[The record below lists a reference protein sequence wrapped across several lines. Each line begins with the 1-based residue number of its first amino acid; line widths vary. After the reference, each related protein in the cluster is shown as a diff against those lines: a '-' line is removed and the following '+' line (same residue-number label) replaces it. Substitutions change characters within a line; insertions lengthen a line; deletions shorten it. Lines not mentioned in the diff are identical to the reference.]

1 MVKVVK
7 IWKGDLMMRSK
18 SLAKNKDLQ
27 RKVLCSLLAAGVMSV
42 CISGGDVWAAQS
54 NEKIDLSGSA
64 ASTAYADWDM
74 QIDSEGSFKGV
85 YTHNGANLDFTGTE
99 TNIIIN
105 NKNNAATAVANYGN
119 NGGVMNFD
127 AAKTSITLEHTGNV
141 GSASPRDMGVLVN
154 QGTVNFNG
162 DALIKLNTANT
173 ATMYGVN
180 VECNTNDAVPSI
192 VNFNKKAAI
201 DIVTGEAATGIFVSG
216 KPGSVLASGD
226 NLNIT
231 INAGGNINGVW
242 TRYGGTFSTGV
253 SNNLNI
259 NLQSDSQYST
269 VTGIKCFSQKEGQ
282 DNSHAGMIDIEGSAT
297 INVQSANKAY
307 GILNEYWQRPVD
319 TGKVKVA
326 GDLNITVVGKE
337 AYGVLSD
344 NKDCDTNILGNANIN
359 VTGTNSSYAIHAKEG
374 GQITVGS
381 AGKTVALKAETTAGD
396 SGKLAAAGV
405 YALEG
410 GQVTIAG
417 AKADIE
423 ADVTANGRAIG
434 VRVEGKDASITSA
447 VQLNADT
454 TNIAVNGTTTA
465 DSNNFNEAAWVKNGS
480 LTVNSKNLNV
490 TGSMSGFTLEGLN
503 VSTNGL
509 IELNTEKTVIDIA
522 DDYGVTGITA
532 HNGGT
537 FKVNKGDLII
547 TSTNTAAN
555 GVGKTNSIG
564 IQSDEIGSGEPQNSI
579 IIGPGVNKVDITVN
593 GAGSEGATPN
603 ASNGTAGIYAV
614 DGAIEI
620 ASGELNVRVNS
631 GANVSSDAS
640 GVYSNATGIKGL
652 NGTITVAG
660 STRTILDV
668 TDGYQEATG
677 VYAGSYGDK
686 KATVSILGDTAITA
700 TGKTGA
706 HALYAE
712 KGSEITIGS
721 KGKMVDLTVSSTN
734 GGKVYGLD
742 ATGGSD
748 ITVNGS
754 NLTIDV
760 GSYVENGTIN
770 DRIFAIDASTN
781 KGGKIILNSDEITI
795 VGEQKGHTVYCDG
808 VRANMSTI
816 EFNGNTTIDLKADL
830 KDGWSAIE
838 SKNKQNQF
846 AGINVQCDPG
856 NIFATAINFNG
867 SETDI
872 KVEGKATWFAA
883 VQGSGVPGSINF
895 TGKKVNITAV
905 NNKAVSEGD
914 STTVGIYAQYG
925 ATINSAAATDI
936 VTTVEANGDANGIY
950 NTNNFYYNGN
960 VKLKGNFM
968 GTVISNESS
977 AYGIYND
984 PLDADNTGGEVYIG
998 KGLKL
1003 DVTALKGEAVGIYGK
1018 GEHSKT
1024 TVLGDVTITTNGQ
1037 NDSYSL
1043 YAAAKANITLG
1054 SAGKTVALT
1063 GDVTAKDADSI
1074 ITLAGDTNI
1083 VSGTVTADAGGI
1095 VLGGGDKATY
1105 TVDKFVTKGAGE
1117 RASAAVS
1124 GTITVSGGTL
1134 NIDNLSDINKF
1145 DLADN
1150 SLIVTGKGVLKA
1162 ASDKVF
1168 EADTSGK
1175 KVIAGV
1181 DQKVL
1186 FNGGKLAISD
1196 TSYTLADSKVYS
1208 EALGKVDDSGVGA
1221 NTKTTI
1227 VMTGTLQD
1235 QPVDNKATVDDL
1247 APTGAVHT
1255 NVTGTVSTG
1264 TLNVGDGS
1272 SSVGTT
1278 GINNDLGVK
1287 DLDFSSTSGSGTV
1300 DAIVTISNDTGLTLV
1315 GDGSSELLKGT
1326 GNSNNNVTVG
1336 SDSGS
1341 AGTLTLGNA
1350 AAESSGGTL
1359 NAAVTLKA
1367 DSQMNVEAGS
1377 FTVGKIT
1384 ATEGTVAVNAGA
1396 NLTTT
1401 EDFTVGD
1408 AGSNKSGTI
1417 DAAGSITAGKVDLQ
1431 QGTVAVTGS
1440 LTANELSVGD
1450 SSNSKE
1456 GAVTAAG
1463 TVDVGTLKLNKGNIE
1478 VTGSLTAKTLTVGDN
1493 DAKIAVGAA
1502 DSAGTLTAEDVK
1514 LGGASLMLDPDWE
1527 DSSTIQTASKAGLKF
1542 NSSQIDGKLTVGQNS
1557 VLSLGTADTAKAEA
1571 AFTDTGLTWG
1581 KNDITAALYIDY
1593 EQTMDSTKGGIKVDG
1608 SLTHA
1613 SDNKNFAAANTAT
1626 FAAGSLLMVAGDAA
1640 LTTDGALKAGSTVN
1654 AQNNSNSNNDAA
1666 TLKVD
1671 SGAKLYIA
1679 DAQADK
1685 RYTIVSGFT
1694 NSGSAVT
1701 DGGWNGTN
1709 LLLNKLVKGSGSYS
1723 NGSFTV
1729 STQKVKAS
1737 EALPGVALPNIL
1749 DAMSSQTDSPYAG
1762 IKYLS
1767 NAISG
1772 LNSNAQTLAAV
1783 NSFAQGAENSGATRT
1798 GALAALDLGT
1808 AVQEHLSL
1816 AKAAAE
1822 QSGGFG
1828 KAAVDTA
1835 DNGGIWAQYIHNKD
1849 KVDNM
1854 GGVSYDGQYNGVII
1868 GGDFADRGKYSS
1880 GIAFSYGSGDSTGS
1894 ASKNEFDFWGLSY
1907 YGGIQNGDTNLIF
1920 DVGYSKTSS
1929 DVKGVI
1935 KAEPD
1940 TQVISMGIKGEKLIS
1955 NGHGTSYVPYAGLRY
1970 MNIDTDSYN
1979 GSIDGK
1985 TAAHYSTD
1993 KADLWLLPVGI
2004 SISHESVTASGWKV
2018 RPTADIAYVWTLGD
2032 KNIAMDITVPGV
2044 NATDRLGY
2052 DIMDSGFFVGKLG
2065 LEAEKGDW
2073 TYGLGYAC
2081 QKGSHAQNSKFML
2094 NVTYSF

>member
-1 MVKVVK
+1 MEKVTV
-7 IWKGDLMMRSK
+7 
-18 SLAKNKDLQ
+18 
-27 RKVLCSLLAAGVMSV
+27 
-42 CISGGDVWAAQS
+42 
-54 NEKIDLSGSA
+54 NERIIGIDNF
-64 ASTAYADWDM
+64 
-74 QIDSEGSFKGV
+74 SEGGEITVNSAETLIKAVQMGTTTYSDGV
-85 YTHNGANLDFTGTE
+85 RG
-99 TNIIIN
+99 
-105 NKNNAATAVANYGN
+105 NKST
-119 NGGVMNFD
+119 
-127 AAKTSITLEHTGNV
+127 T
-141 GSASPRDMGVLVN
+141 
-154 QGTVNFNG
+154 NFNG
-162 DALIKLNTANT
+162 
-173 ATMYGVN
+173 N
-180 VECNTNDAVPSI
+180 VTLD
-192 VNFNKKAAI
+192 
-201 DIVTGEAATGIFVSG
+201 
-216 KPGSVLASGD
+216 
-226 NLNIT
+226 
-231 INAGGNINGVW
+231 
-242 TRYGGTFSTGV
+242 
-253 SNNLNI
+253 
-259 NLQSDSQYST
+259 LQADL
-269 VTGIKCFSQKEGQ
+269 Q
-282 DNSHAGMIDIEGSAT
+282 DNG
-297 INVQSANKAY
+297 NQS
-307 GILNEYWQRPVD
+307 QF
-319 TGKVKVA
+319 
-326 GDLNITVVGKE
+326 
-337 AYGVLSD
+337 
-344 NKDCDTNILGNANIN
+344 
-359 VTGTNSSYAIHAKEG
+359 
-374 GQITVGS
+374 
-381 AGKTVALKAETTAGD
+381 
-396 SGKLAAAGV
+396 AGV
-405 YALEG
+405 Y
-410 GQVTIAG
+410 V
-417 AKADIE
+417 
-423 ADVTANGRAIG
+423 
-434 VRVEGKDASITSA
+434 
-447 VQLNADT
+447 
-454 TNIAVNGTTTA
+454 
-465 DSNNFNEAAWVKNGS
+465 
-480 LTVNSKNLNV
+480 
-490 TGSMSGFTLEGLN
+490 M
-503 VSTNGL
+503 
-509 IELNTEKTVIDIA
+509 
-522 DDYGVTGITA
+522 
-532 HNGGT
+532 
-537 FKVNKGDLII
+537 
-547 TSTNTAAN
+547 
-555 GVGKTNSIG
+555 
-564 IQSDEIGSGEPQNSI
+564 
-579 IIGPGVNKVDITVN
+579 
-593 GAGSEGATPN
+593 
-603 ASNGTAGIYAV
+603 
-614 DGAIEI
+614 
-620 ASGELNVRVNS
+620 
-631 GANVSSDAS
+631 
-640 GVYSNATGIKGL
+640 
-652 NGTITVAG
+652 
-660 STRTILDV
+660 
-668 TDGYQEATG
+668 
-677 VYAGSYGDK
+677 
-686 KATVSILGDTAITA
+686 
-700 TGKTGA
+700 
-706 HALYAE
+706 
-712 KGSEITIGS
+712 
-721 KGKMVDLTVSSTN
+721 
-734 GGKVYGLD
+734 
-742 ATGGSD
+742 
-748 ITVNGS
+748 
-754 NLTIDV
+754 
-760 GSYVENGTIN
+760 
-770 DRIFAIDASTN
+770 
-781 KGGKIILNSDEITI
+781 
-795 VGEQKGHTVYCDG
+795 
-808 VRANMSTI
+808 
-816 EFNGNTTIDLKADL
+816 
-830 KDGWSAIE
+830 
-838 SKNKQNQF
+838 
-846 AGINVQCDPG
+846 CDPG
-856 NIFATAINFNG
+856 DRFATAINFNG

-905 NNKAVSEGD
+905 NNKAVREGD

-936 VTTVEANGDANGIY
+936 VTTVEANGYANGIY
-950 NTNNFYYNGN
+950 NTNNFGYNGN

-984 PLDADNTGGEVYIG
+984 PPAADNTGGEVYIG

-1003 DVTALKGEAVGIYGK
+1003 DVTALKGEAVGIYGE

-1074 ITLAGDTNI
+1074 ITLAGDSN
-1083 VSGTVTADAGGI
+1083 VVKGTVTADAGGI
-1095 VLGGGDKATY
+1095 VLGGSDKATY
-1105 TVDKFVTKGAGE
+1105 TADKFVTKGAGE
-1117 RASAAVS
+1117 KTSNAKS

-1175 KVIAGV
+1175 KVIADV

-1272 SSVGTT
+1272 SSGGTT

-1300 DAIVTISNDTGLTLV
+1300 DASVTISNDTGLTLV

-1326 GNSNNNVTVG
+1326 GSNNTVTVG
-1336 SDSGS
+1336 STSDSGS

-1359 NAAVTLKA
+1359 NANVTLQS
-1367 DSQMNVEAGS
+1367 DSQMTVEAGS
-1377 FTVGKIT
+1377 FTVDKIT

-1396 NLTTT
+1396 NLTTMQ
-1401 EDFTVGD
+1401 DFTVGD
-1408 AGSNKSGTI
+1408 AINNKTGTI

-1440 LTANELSVGD
+1440 LTANELSVGT
-1450 SSNSKE
+1450 SNKE
-1456 GAVTAAG
+1456 GTVNAAG
-1463 TVDVGTLKLNKGNIE
+1463 TVDVGILNLNKGNVE
-1478 VTGSLTAKTLTVGDN
+1478 VTGSLTAETLTVGDS

-1514 LGGASLMLDPDWE
+1514 LGGASLMLDPAWE
-1527 DSSTIQTASKAGLKF
+1527 DGSTIQTASKAGLKF
-1542 NSSQIDGKLTVGQNS
+1542 NGSQIDGKLTVGQNS

-1581 KNDITAALYIDY
+1581 QNDITAALYIDY

-1613 SDNKNFAAANTAT
+1613 SDSKDLAAANTAT

-1640 LTTDGALKAGSTVN
+1640 LTMDGALKAGDTATITIRNGS
-1654 AQNNSNSNNDAA
+1654 AA

-1685 RYTIVSGFT
+1685 QYTIVSGFT

-1723 NGSFTV
+1723 SGSFTV
-1729 STQKVKAS
+1729 STQKVKAN

-1940 TQVISMGIKGEKLIS
+1940 TQVISMGIKGEKVIS

-2004 SISHESVTASGWKV
+2004 SISHESVTAGGWKV

-2032 KNIAMDITVPGV
+2032 KNTAMDITVPGV

>member
-42 CISGGDVWAAQS
+42 CISGGDVWASGTIKDQDMIITS
-54 NEKIDLSGSA
+54 NMDIVADDGEFEGVTNRYA
-64 ASTAYADWDM
+64 AIGYTQDSTM
-74 QIDSEGSFKGV
+74 TV
-85 YTHNGANLDFTGTE
+85 
-99 TNIIIN
+99 
-105 NKNNAATAVANYGN
+105 TAKP
-119 NGGVMNFD
+119 GVMVD
-127 AAKTSITLEHTGNV
+127 SV
-141 GSASPRDMGVLVN
+141 V
-154 QGTVNFNG
+154 
-162 DALIKLNTANT
+162 T
-173 ATMYGVN
+173 AT
-180 VECNTNDAVPSI
+180 
-192 VNFNKKAAI
+192 
-201 DIVTGEAATGIFVSG
+201 
-216 KPGSVLASGD
+216 
-226 NLNIT
+226 
-231 INAGGNINGVW
+231 
-242 TRYGGTFSTGV
+242 
-253 SNNLNI
+253 
-259 NLQSDSQYST
+259 
-269 VTGIKCFSQKEGQ
+269 
-282 DNSHAGMIDIEGSAT
+282 
-297 INVQSANKAY
+297 
-307 GILNEYWQRPVD
+307 
-319 TGKVKVA
+319 
-326 GDLNITVVGKE
+326 
-337 AYGVLSD
+337 
-344 NKDCDTNILGNANIN
+344 
-359 VTGTNSSYAIHAKEG
+359 
-374 GQITVGS
+374 
-381 AGKTVALKAETTAGD
+381 
-396 SGKLAAAGV
+396 
-405 YALEG
+405 
-410 GQVTIAG
+410 
-417 AKADIE
+417 
-423 ADVTANGRAIG
+423 NGRAMGIVNVGNG
-434 VRVEGKDASITSA
+434 VLNVNGNYSFA
-447 VQLNADT
+447 LNADT
-454 TNIAVNGTTTA
+454 VRGIRNNGYNDLNLNGDFIIKAVSKGKNSNNDVVVGVEAFNGTNITVNGDKLNIDITTDNARIIGVQNFNNNGETITFNSNDTSIKAVQIGTGSVCQGVLAYQSTTNFNGNVVIDLKADQVTYQVHGIDIQCDPGNSYETVVNFNNQKTDIKVEGGAGSTVAAIRASGVPGTVNLNGKVTNLTATNIADGFSAAVISQYGAHVKSGA
-465 DSNNFNEAAWVKNGS
+465 DSDVNAS
-480 LTVNSKNLNV
+480 VNSKNGDAVAVYISEYAGYNGNVELKGSLTANVVSENGAACGILGELSDEVKAETDGNIYIGKNLN
-490 TGSMSGFTLEGLN
+490 L
-503 VSTNGL
+503 
-509 IELNTEKTVIDIA
+509 
-522 DDYGVTGITA
+522 GV
-532 HNGGT
+532 
-537 FKVNKGDLII
+537 
-547 TSTNTAAN
+547 
-555 GVGKTNSIG
+555 NSSNSEAIG
-564 IQSDEIGSGEPQNSI
+564 IG
-579 IIGPGVNKVDITVN
+579 
-593 GAGSEGATPN
+593 
-603 ASNGTAGIYAV
+603 
-614 DGAIEI
+614 
-620 ASGELNVRVNS
+620 ASGKYNK
-631 GANVSSDAS
+631 
-640 GVYSNATGIKGL
+640 T
-652 NGTITVAG
+652 
-660 STRTILDV
+660 
-668 TDGYQEATG
+668 
-677 VYAGSYGDK
+677 
-686 KATVSILGDTAITA
+686 SILGDTAITA

-1074 ITLAGDTNI
+1074 ITLAGDSN
-1083 VSGTVTADAGGI
+1083 VVKGTVTADVGGI

-1105 TVDKFVTKGAGE
+1105 TVDKFVTKGAVE
-1117 RASAAVS
+1117 KASNAKS

-1145 DLADN
+1145 DLADD
-1150 SLIVTGKGVLKA
+1150 SLVVTGKGVLKA

-1196 TSYTLADSKVYS
+1196 ASYTLNDSADYSKALKAADSNK
-1208 EALGKVDDSGVGA
+1208 A
-1221 NTKTTI
+1221 KTTI

-1264 TLNVGDGS
+1264 TLNVGGS
-1272 SSVGTT
+1272 SSEGAT
-1278 GINNDLGVK
+1278 GVNNDLGVK
-1287 DLDFSSTSGSGTV
+1287 DLDFSSNSGTV
-1300 DAIVTISNDTGLTLV
+1300 DASVTISNDTGLTLV

-1326 GNSNNNVTVG
+1326 GSNNTVTVG
-1336 SDSGS
+1336 STSDSGS

-1359 NAAVTLKA
+1359 NANVTLQS
-1367 DSQMNVEAGS
+1367 DSQMNVEAGR
-1377 FTVGKIT
+1377 FTVDKIT

-1401 EDFTVGD
+1401 QDFTVGD
-1408 AGSNKSGTI
+1408 AINNKTGTI

-1440 LTANELSVGD
+1440 LTANELSVGT
-1450 SSNSKE
+1450 SNKE
-1456 GAVTAAG
+1456 GTVTAAG
-1463 TVDVGTLKLNKGNIE
+1463 TVDVGTLNLNKGNVE
-1478 VTGSLTAKTLTVGDN
+1478 VTGSLTAKTLTVGDSA
-1493 DAKIAVGAA
+1493 AKIAVGAA

-1514 LGGASLMLDPDWE
+1514 LGGASLMLDPAWE
-1527 DSSTIQTASKAGLKF
+1527 DGSTIQTASKAGLKF
-1542 NSSQIDGKLTVGQNS
+1542 NGSQIDGKLTVGQNS

-1581 KNDITAALYIDY
+1581 QNDITAALYIDY

-1608 SLTHA
+1608 SLTHV
-1613 SDNKNFAAANTAT
+1613 SDSKDLAAANTAT

-1640 LTTDGALKAGSTVN
+1640 LTMDGALKAGGT
-1654 AQNNSNSNNDAA
+1654 A
-1666 TLKVD
+1666 T
-1671 SGAKLYIA
+1671 I
-1679 DAQADK
+1679 
-1685 RYTIVSGFT
+1685 TI
-1694 NSGSAVT
+1694 
-1701 DGGWNGTN
+1701 
-1709 LLLNKLVKGSGSYS
+1709 S
-1723 NGSFTV
+1723 NGSC
-1729 STQKVKAS
+1729 
-1737 EALPGVALPNIL
+1737 
-1749 DAMSSQTDSPYAG
+1749 
-1762 IKYLS
+1762 
-1767 NAISG
+1767 
-1772 LNSNAQTLAAV
+1772 
-1783 NSFAQGAENSGATRT
+1783 
-1798 GALAALDLGT
+1798 
-1808 AVQEHLSL
+1808 
-1816 AKAAAE
+1816 
-1822 QSGGFG
+1822 
-1828 KAAVDTA
+1828 
-1835 DNGGIWAQYIHNKD
+1835 
-1849 KVDNM
+1849 
-1854 GGVSYDGQYNGVII
+1854 
-1868 GGDFADRGKYSS
+1868 DFKS
-1880 GIAFSYGSGDSTGS
+1880 
-1894 ASKNEFDFWGLSY
+1894 
-1907 YGGIQNGDTNLIF
+1907 
-1920 DVGYSKTSS
+1920 
-1929 DVKGVI
+1929 
-1935 KAEPD
+1935 
-1940 TQVISMGIKGEKLIS
+1940 
-1955 NGHGTSYVPYAGLRY
+1955 
-1970 MNIDTDSYN
+1970 
-1979 GSIDGK
+1979 
-1985 TAAHYSTD
+1985 
-1993 KADLWLLPVGI
+1993 
-2004 SISHESVTASGWKV
+2004 
-2018 RPTADIAYVWTLGD
+2018 
-2032 KNIAMDITVPGV
+2032 
-2044 NATDRLGY
+2044 
-2052 DIMDSGFFVGKLG
+2052 
-2065 LEAEKGDW
+2065 
-2073 TYGLGYAC
+2073 
-2081 QKGSHAQNSKFML
+2081 
-2094 NVTYSF
+2094 

>member
-1 MVKVVK
+1 MNIVVKVVK

-18 SLAKNKDLQ
+18 SLVKNKDLQ

-42 CISGGDVWAAQS
+42 CISGGDVWAS
-54 NEKIDLSGSA
+54 NSLINVGNKEYSADTIIVADENLASDNSAVVGIANDVSNSKSGITMKNGTKLTVNSV
-64 ASTAYADWDM
+64 ASSGRAYA
-74 QIDSEGSFKGV
+74 V
-85 YTHNGANLDFTGTE
+85 AVNNGAGFGFVGKGEFT
-99 TNIIIN
+99 
-105 NKNNAATAVANYGN
+105 ATGSDQAQARTIRN
-119 NGGVMNFD
+119 NGGGAISFD
-127 AAKTSITLEHTGNV
+127 GDITVNTNAGKLFSVAVEAWDSSDQIAVVEFKGDRTIINATGDKVQVNAIQVVSNNDTGSLIDFCADKTVITNTSTVAGGSNWANVAIVEGEKAVLRFSGKDVRLNSNNTGYTAQVISLNSNGNV
-141 GSASPRDMGVLVN
+141 VFNADNSILTAKSDFGANGIGGDGII
-154 QGTVNFNG
+154 TFNG
-162 DALIKLNTANT
+162 KNA
-173 ATMYGVN
+173 
-180 VECNTNDAVPSI
+180 
-192 VNFNKKAAI
+192 
-201 DIVTGEAATGIFVSG
+201 
-216 KPGSVLASGD
+216 
-226 NLNIT
+226 T
-231 INAGGNINGVW
+231 INAIVTDGVGTTNSIGLLSSKAIDVTTNVDKLAINVYGSGVW
-242 TRYGGTFSTGV
+242 NGNPGYANGTAGIYANADVDIAAKNLAVNVVAGQAVDGV
-253 SNNLNI
+253 NTY
-259 NLQSDSQYST
+259 DEET
-269 VTGIKCFSQKEGQ
+269 AKAQ
-282 DNSHAGMIDIEGSAT
+282 DNYSD
-297 INVQSANKAY
+297 AY
-307 GILNEYWQRPVD
+307 GIRMMSGNLNASQD
-319 TGKVKVA
+319 T
-326 GDLNITVVGKE
+326 DTNIVVYEGYKGAIGVSAE
-337 AYGVLSD
+337 AENAIV
-344 NKDCDTNILGNANIN
+344 NILGNTTITA
-359 VTGTNSSYAIHAKEG
+359 TGKTASNALLAEDG

-381 AGKTVALKAETTAGD
+381 EGKTVDLTGEVKVDGGSVSNHGNVTINGQLLVKADGASSEYTSTGESLRINAGSDSAVQIENSSLQNVSNVLDFNAKNTELSSSGSNYISAVNILNNNQPDVTASNTVNFSGDTTKITATATDGKAQGVRIGESNFG
-396 SGKLAAAGV
+396 SGKLTTDINFGATNTSINVKGNVVAGDYYDQV
-405 YALEG
+405 AGIWEG
-410 GQVTIAG
+410 EGSYKG
-417 AKADIE
+417 
-423 ADVTANGRAIG
+423 DVA
-434 VRVEGKDASITSA
+434 
-447 VQLNADT
+447 
-454 TNIAVNGTTTA
+454 TNIAFNGKANIDVYSQGGNAYGIFVEHGSEIGTTIIDFNDNTVINA
-465 DSNNFNEAAWVKNGS
+465 QNANGSGEAVYISGDGVAVNFNKAQK
-480 LTVNSKNLNV
+480 K
-490 TGSMSGFTLEGLN
+490 
-503 VSTNGL
+503 
-509 IELNTEKTVIDIA
+509 
-522 DDYGVTGITA
+522 GVTVDII
-532 HNGGT
+532 
-537 FKVNKGDLII
+537 GDI
-547 TSTNTAAN
+547 TAAN
-555 GVGKTNSIG
+555 
-564 IQSDEIGSGEPQNSI
+564 
-579 IIGPGVNKVDITVN
+579 
-593 GAGSEGATPN
+593 N
-603 ASNGTAGIYAV
+603 A
-614 DGAIEI
+614 
-620 ASGELNVRVNS
+620 
-631 GANVSSDAS
+631 
-640 GVYSNATGIKGL
+640 K
-652 NGTITVAG
+652 
-660 STRTILDV
+660 
-668 TDGYQEATG
+668 
-677 VYAGSYGDK
+677 
-686 KATVSILGDTAITA
+686 
-700 TGKTGA
+700 
-706 HALYAE
+706 
-712 KGSEITIGS
+712 
-721 KGKMVDLTVSSTN
+721 
-734 GGKVYGLD
+734 
-742 ATGGSD
+742 
-748 ITVNGS
+748 
-754 NLTIDV
+754 
-760 GSYVENGTIN
+760 
-770 DRIFAIDASTN
+770 
-781 KGGKIILNSDEITI
+781 
-795 VGEQKGHTVYCDG
+795 
-808 VRANMSTI
+808 
-816 EFNGNTTIDLKADL
+816 
-830 KDGWSAIE
+830 
-838 SKNKQNQF
+838 
-846 AGINVQCDPG
+846 
-856 NIFATAINFNG
+856 
-867 SETDI
+867 
-872 KVEGKATWFAA
+872 
-883 VQGSGVPGSINF
+883 
-895 TGKKVNITAV
+895 
-905 NNKAVSEGD
+905 
-914 STTVGIYAQYG
+914 
-925 ATINSAAATDI
+925 
-936 VTTVEANGDANGIY
+936 
-950 NTNNFYYNGN
+950 
-960 VKLKGNFM
+960 
-968 GTVISNESS
+968 
-977 AYGIYND
+977 
-984 PLDADNTGGEVYIG
+984 
-998 KGLKL
+998 
-1003 DVTALKGEAVGIYGK
+1003 
-1018 GEHSKT
+1018 
-1024 TVLGDVTITTNGQ
+1024 
-1037 NDSYSL
+1037 
-1043 YAAAKANITLG
+1043 
-1054 SAGKTVALT
+1054 
-1063 GDVTAKDADSI
+1063 
-1074 ITLAGDTNI
+1074 ITLAGDSN
-1083 VSGTVTADAGGI
+1083 VVKGTVTADAGGI
-1095 VLGGGDKATY
+1095 VLAGSDKATY
-1105 TVDKFVTKGAGE
+1105 IVNKFVTKD
-1117 RASAAVS
+1117 SVS
-1124 GTITVSGGTL
+1124 RFTTVTRGTITVSGGTL

-1264 TLNVGDGS
+1264 TLNVGDGIS
-1272 SSVGTT
+1272 SEGAT
-1278 GINNDLGVK
+1278 GVNNDLGVK
-1287 DLDFSSTSGSGTV
+1287 DLDFSSTSGTV
-1300 DAIVTISNDTGLTLV
+1300 DASVTISNDTGLTLV

-1326 GNSNNNVTVG
+1326 GSNNTVTVG
-1336 SDSGS
+1336 STSDS

-1359 NAAVTLKA
+1359 NANVTLQS
-1367 DSQMNVEAGS
+1367 DSQMNVEAGR
-1377 FTVGKIT
+1377 FTVDKIT

-1401 EDFTVGD
+1401 QDFTVGD
-1408 AGSNKSGTI
+1408 AINNKTGTI

-1440 LTANELSVGD
+1440 LTANELSVGT
-1450 SSNSKE
+1450 SNKE
-1456 GAVTAAG
+1456 GTVTAAG
-1463 TVDVGTLKLNKGNIE
+1463 TVDVGTLNLKKGNVE
-1478 VTGSLTAKTLTVGDN
+1478 VTGSLTAETLTVWDS
-1493 DAKIAVGAA
+1493 DAKIAVGSA

-1514 LGGASLMLDPDWE
+1514 LGGASLMLDPAWE
-1527 DSSTIQTASKAGLKF
+1527 DGSTIQTASKAGLKF
-1542 NSSQIDGKLTVGQNS
+1542 NGSQIDGKLTVGQNS

-1608 SLTHA
+1608 SLTHV
-1613 SDNKNFAAANTAT
+1613 SDSKDLAAANTAT

-1640 LTTDGALKAGSTVN
+1640 LTMDGALKAGGT
-1654 AQNNSNSNNDAA
+1654 ATITISNGSAA

-1685 RYTIVSGFT
+1685 QYTIVSGFT
-1694 NSGSAVT
+1694 NSGSDVT

-1709 LLLNKLVKGSGSYS
+1709 LLLNKLIKGSGSYS

-1940 TQVISMGIKGEKLIS
+1940 TQVISMGIKGEKVIS

-1985 TAAHYSTD
+1985 TAVHYSTD

-2004 SISHESVTASGWKV
+2004 SISHESVTAGGWKV

-2032 KNIAMDITVPGV
+2032 KNTAMDITVPGV

>member
-1 MVKVVK
+1 MAKVVK

-18 SLAKNKDLQ
+18 RLAKNKDLQ
-27 RKVLCSLLAAGVMSV
+27 KKVLCSLLAVGVMSV
-42 CISGGDVWAAQS
+42 CISGGDVWAAGTIKDQDMVITS
-54 NEKIDLSGSA
+54 NMNIVADDGGFEGATNRYAAIGHTQDATMTVTAKPGVIVNSVVTATNGRAMGIVNTGNGVLNVNGNYGFALQADTVRGIRNNGYNDLNLNGDFIIKA
-64 ASTAYADWDM
+64 V
-74 QIDSEGSFKGV
+74 SEGKDSNNDVVVGAEAFNGTNITVNGDKLNIDITTDNARIIGV
-85 YTHNGANLDFTGTE
+85 QNFNNNGKTIVFNSNDISIKAVQTGT
-99 TNIIIN
+99 
-105 NKNNAATAVANYGN
+105 
-119 NGGVMNFD
+119 
-127 AAKTSITLEHTGNV
+127 
-141 GSASPRDMGVLVN
+141 GSFCQGVLGY
-154 QGTVNFNG
+154 QSTTNFNG
-162 DALIKLNTANT
+162 DIVIDLKADKVTSQVHGVDIQCDPGNTYET
-173 ATMYGVN
+173 A
-180 VECNTNDAVPSI
+180 
-192 VNFNKKAAI
+192 VNFNNQQTDIKVEGGAGATVAAI
-201 DIVTGEAATGIFVSG
+201 R
-216 KPGSVLASGD
+216 ASGVPGTV
-226 NLNIT
+226 NLNGKVT
-231 INAGGNINGVW
+231 NLTAANINGGMAAAIISQ
-242 TRYGGTFSTGV
+242 YGAHVNSGSET
-253 SNNLNI
+253 NI
-259 NLQSDSQYST
+259 NAAVNAKDDAVAVYVGEYAGYNGNVELQGNFTADVISEN
-269 VTGIKCFSQKEGQ
+269 G
-282 DNSHAGMIDIEGSAT
+282 N
-297 INVQSANKAY
+297 AY
-307 GILNEYWQRPVD
+307 GILGE
-319 TGKVKVA
+319 
-326 GDLNITVVGKE
+326 
-337 AYGVLSD
+337 LSD
-344 NKDCDTNILGNANIN
+344 DAKSEDDGKIYIGKDLELDVTAANGDAVGIGVSGKYNKTIILGNSTIN
-359 VTGTNSSYAIHAKEG
+359 ATGKTASYAIIAEDG

-381 AGKTVALKAETTAGD
+381 AGKNVNLTGD
-396 SGKLAAAGV
+396 V
-405 YALEG
+405 
-410 GQVTIAG
+410 
-417 AKADIE
+417 
-423 ADVTANGRAIG
+423 
-434 VRVEGKDASITSA
+434 
-447 VQLNADT
+447 
-454 TNIAVNGTTTA
+454 
-465 DSNNFNEAAWVKNGS
+465 
-480 LTVNSKNLNV
+480 
-490 TGSMSGFTLEGLN
+490 
-503 VSTNGL
+503 
-509 IELNTEKTVIDIA
+509 
-522 DDYGVTGITA
+522 
-532 HNGGT
+532 
-537 FKVNKGDLII
+537 
-547 TSTNTAAN
+547 
-555 GVGKTNSIG
+555 
-564 IQSDEIGSGEPQNSI
+564 
-579 IIGPGVNKVDITVN
+579 KVD
-593 GAGSEGATPN
+593 
-603 ASNGTAGIYAV
+603 
-614 DGAIEI
+614 
-620 ASGELNVRVNS
+620 
-631 GANVSSDAS
+631 
-640 GVYSNATGIKGL
+640 
-652 NGTITVAG
+652 
-660 STRTILDV
+660 
-668 TDGYQEATG
+668 
-677 VYAGSYGDK
+677 
-686 KATVSILGDTAITA
+686 
-700 TGKTGA
+700 
-706 HALYAE
+706 
-712 KGSEITIGS
+712 
-721 KGKMVDLTVSSTN
+721 
-734 GGKVYGLD
+734 
-742 ATGGSD
+742 GGS
-748 ITVNGS
+748 V
-754 NLTIDV
+754 
-760 GSYVENGTIN
+760 IN
-770 DRIFAIDASTN
+770 
-781 KGGKIILNSDEITI
+781 
-795 VGEQKGHTVYCDG
+795 H
-808 VRANMSTI
+808 
-816 EFNGNTTIDLKADL
+816 
-830 KDGWSAIE
+830 
-838 SKNKQNQF
+838 
-846 AGINVQCDPG
+846 
-856 NIFATAINFNG
+856 
-867 SETDI
+867 
-872 KVEGKATWFAA
+872 
-883 VQGSGVPGSINF
+883 
-895 TGKKVNITAV
+895 
-905 NNKAVSEGD
+905 
-914 STTVGIYAQYG
+914 
-925 ATINSAAATDI
+925 
-936 VTTVEANGDANGIY
+936 
-950 NTNNFYYNGN
+950 
-960 VKLKGNFM
+960 
-968 GTVISNESS
+968 
-977 AYGIYND
+977 
-984 PLDADNTGGEVYIG
+984 
-998 KGLKL
+998 
-1003 DVTALKGEAVGIYGK
+1003 
-1018 GEHSKT
+1018 
-1024 TVLGDVTITTNGQ
+1024 GDVTINGQ
-1037 NDSYSL
+1037 LLVKAAGASSEYTSIGESLRINAGSDSAVQIENSSQKNVSNVLNFNSKNTELSSSGSSYISAVNIL
-1043 YAAAKANITLG
+1043 NNNQPDVTASNTVNFRGDTTKITATATDGKAQGVRIGESNFGSGKLTTDINFGATNTSINVKGNVVAGDYYDQVDGIWEGEGSYKGDVATNIAFNGKANIDVYSQGGNAYGIFVEHG
-1054 SAGKTVALT
+1054 SEIGTTIIDFNDNTVINAQNANGSGEAVYIS
-1063 GDVTAKDADSI
+1063 GDGVAVNFNKAQKKGVTVDIIGDITAANNAK
-1074 ITLAGDTNI
+1074 ITLAGDSN
-1083 VSGTVTADAGGI
+1083 VVKGTVTADAGGI
-1095 VLGGGDKATY
+1095 VLAGSDKATY
-1105 TVDKFVTKGAGE
+1105 IVNKFVTKD
-1117 RASAAVS
+1117 SVS
-1124 GTITVSGGTL
+1124 RFTTVTRGTITVSGGTL

-1272 SSVGTT
+1272 SSEGAT
-1278 GINNDLGVK
+1278 GVNNDLGVK
-1287 DLDFSSTSGSGTV
+1287 DLDFSSNSGTV
-1300 DAIVTISNDTGLTLV
+1300 DASVTISNDTGLTLV

-1326 GNSNNNVTVG
+1326 GSNNTVTVG
-1336 SDSGS
+1336 STSDSGS

-1359 NAAVTLKA
+1359 NANVTLQS

-1377 FTVGKIT
+1377 FTVDKIT

-1401 EDFTVGD
+1401 QDFTVGD
-1408 AGSNKSGTI
+1408 AINNKTGTI

-1440 LTANELSVGD
+1440 LTANELSVGT
-1450 SSNSKE
+1450 SNKE
-1456 GAVTAAG
+1456 GTVTAAG
-1463 TVDVGTLKLNKGNIE
+1463 TVDVGTLNLNKGNVE
-1478 VTGSLTAKTLTVGDN
+1478 VTGSLTAKTLTVGDS

-1502 DSAGTLTAEDVK
+1502 DRAGTLTAEDVK

-1527 DSSTIQTASKAGLKF
+1527 DGSTIQTASKAGLKF
-1542 NSSQIDGKLTVGQNS
+1542 NGSQIDGKLTVGQNS

-1581 KNDITAALYIDY
+1581 QNDITAALYIDY

-1613 SDNKNFAAANTAT
+1613 SDSKDLVAANTAT

-1640 LTTDGALKAGSTVN
+1640 LTIDGALKAGGTATN
-1654 AQNNSNSNNDAA
+1654 TISNGSAA

-1685 RYTIVSGFT
+1685 QYTIVSGFT
-1694 NSGSAVT
+1694 NSGSAVI

-1729 STQKVKAS
+1729 STQKVKAN

-1808 AVQEHLSL
+1808 AAQEHLSL

-1835 DNGGIWAQYIHNKD
+1835 DNGSIWAQYIHNKD

-1854 GGVSYDGQYNGVII
+1854 GGVSYDGQYNGIVV

-1940 TQVISMGIKGEKLIS
+1940 TQVISMGVKGEKVIS

-2004 SISHESVTASGWKV
+2004 SISHESVTAGGWKV

-2032 KNIAMDITVPGV
+2032 KNTAMDITVPGV

>member
-1 MVKVVK
+1 MDKVVK

-18 SLAKNKDLQ
+18 RLAKNKDLQ
-27 RKVLCSLLAAGVMSV
+27 KKVLCSLLAVGVMSV
-42 CISGGDVWAAQS
+42 CISGGDVWAAGTIKDQDMVITS
-54 NEKIDLSGSA
+54 NMDIVADDGGFEGATNRYAAIGHTQDATMTVTAKPGVIVNSVVTATNGRAMGIVNTGNGVLNVNGNYGFALQADTVRGIRNNGYNDLNLNGDFIIKA
-64 ASTAYADWDM
+64 V
-74 QIDSEGSFKGV
+74 SEGKDSNNDVVVGAEAFNGTNITVNGDKLNIDITTDNARIIGV
-85 YTHNGANLDFTGTE
+85 QNFNNNGKTIVFNSNDISIKAVQTGT
-99 TNIIIN
+99 
-105 NKNNAATAVANYGN
+105 
-119 NGGVMNFD
+119 
-127 AAKTSITLEHTGNV
+127 
-141 GSASPRDMGVLVN
+141 GSFCQGVLGY
-154 QGTVNFNG
+154 QSTTNFNG
-162 DALIKLNTANT
+162 DIVIDLKADKVTSQVHGVDIQCDPGNTYET
-173 ATMYGVN
+173 A
-180 VECNTNDAVPSI
+180 
-192 VNFNKKAAI
+192 VNFNNQQTDIKVEGGAGATVAAI
-201 DIVTGEAATGIFVSG
+201 R
-216 KPGSVLASGD
+216 ASGVPGTV
-226 NLNIT
+226 NLNGKVT
-231 INAGGNINGVW
+231 NLTAANINGGMAAAIISQ
-242 TRYGGTFSTGV
+242 YGAHVNSGSET
-253 SNNLNI
+253 NI
-259 NLQSDSQYST
+259 NAAVNAKDDAVAVYVGEYAGYNGNVELQGNFTADVISEN
-269 VTGIKCFSQKEGQ
+269 G
-282 DNSHAGMIDIEGSAT
+282 N
-297 INVQSANKAY
+297 AY
-307 GILNEYWQRPVD
+307 GILGE
-319 TGKVKVA
+319 
-326 GDLNITVVGKE
+326 
-337 AYGVLSD
+337 LSD
-344 NKDCDTNILGNANIN
+344 DAKSEDDGKIYIGKDLELDVTAANGDAVGIGVSGKYNKTIILGNSTIN
-359 VTGTNSSYAIHAKEG
+359 ATGKTASYAIIAEDG

-381 AGKTVALKAETTAGD
+381 EGKTVDLTGEVKVDGGSVSNHGNVTINGQLLVKADGASSEYTSTGERLRINAGSDSAVQIENSSLQNVSNVLDFNANNTELSSSGSNYISAVNILNNNQPDVTASNTVNFSGDTTKIKATATDGKAQGVRIGESNFG
-396 SGKLAAAGV
+396 SGKLTTDINFGATNTSINVKGNVVAGDYYDQV
-405 YALEG
+405 AGIWEG
-410 GQVTIAG
+410 EGSYKG
-417 AKADIE
+417 
-423 ADVTANGRAIG
+423 DVA
-434 VRVEGKDASITSA
+434 
-447 VQLNADT
+447 
-454 TNIAVNGTTTA
+454 TNIAFNGKANIDVYSQGGNAYGIFVEHGSEIGTTIIDFNDNTVINA
-465 DSNNFNEAAWVKNGS
+465 QNANGSGEAVYISGDGVAVNFNKAQK
-480 LTVNSKNLNV
+480 K
-490 TGSMSGFTLEGLN
+490 
-503 VSTNGL
+503 
-509 IELNTEKTVIDIA
+509 
-522 DDYGVTGITA
+522 GVTVDII
-532 HNGGT
+532 
-537 FKVNKGDLII
+537 GDI
-547 TSTNTAAN
+547 TAAN
-555 GVGKTNSIG
+555 
-564 IQSDEIGSGEPQNSI
+564 
-579 IIGPGVNKVDITVN
+579 
-593 GAGSEGATPN
+593 N
-603 ASNGTAGIYAV
+603 A
-614 DGAIEI
+614 
-620 ASGELNVRVNS
+620 
-631 GANVSSDAS
+631 
-640 GVYSNATGIKGL
+640 K
-652 NGTITVAG
+652 
-660 STRTILDV
+660 
-668 TDGYQEATG
+668 
-677 VYAGSYGDK
+677 
-686 KATVSILGDTAITA
+686 
-700 TGKTGA
+700 
-706 HALYAE
+706 
-712 KGSEITIGS
+712 
-721 KGKMVDLTVSSTN
+721 
-734 GGKVYGLD
+734 
-742 ATGGSD
+742 
-748 ITVNGS
+748 
-754 NLTIDV
+754 
-760 GSYVENGTIN
+760 
-770 DRIFAIDASTN
+770 
-781 KGGKIILNSDEITI
+781 
-795 VGEQKGHTVYCDG
+795 
-808 VRANMSTI
+808 
-816 EFNGNTTIDLKADL
+816 
-830 KDGWSAIE
+830 
-838 SKNKQNQF
+838 
-846 AGINVQCDPG
+846 
-856 NIFATAINFNG
+856 
-867 SETDI
+867 
-872 KVEGKATWFAA
+872 
-883 VQGSGVPGSINF
+883 
-895 TGKKVNITAV
+895 
-905 NNKAVSEGD
+905 
-914 STTVGIYAQYG
+914 
-925 ATINSAAATDI
+925 
-936 VTTVEANGDANGIY
+936 
-950 NTNNFYYNGN
+950 
-960 VKLKGNFM
+960 
-968 GTVISNESS
+968 
-977 AYGIYND
+977 
-984 PLDADNTGGEVYIG
+984 
-998 KGLKL
+998 
-1003 DVTALKGEAVGIYGK
+1003 
-1018 GEHSKT
+1018 
-1024 TVLGDVTITTNGQ
+1024 
-1037 NDSYSL
+1037 
-1043 YAAAKANITLG
+1043 
-1054 SAGKTVALT
+1054 
-1063 GDVTAKDADSI
+1063 
-1074 ITLAGDTNI
+1074 ITLAGDSN
-1083 VSGTVTADAGGI
+1083 VVKGTVTADAGGI
-1095 VLGGGDKATY
+1095 VLAGSDKATY
-1105 TVDKFVTKGAGE
+1105 IVNKFVTKD
-1117 RASAAVS
+1117 SVS
-1124 GTITVSGGTL
+1124 RFTTVTRGTITVSGGTL

-1272 SSVGTT
+1272 SSEGAT
-1278 GINNDLGVK
+1278 GVNNDLGVK
-1287 DLDFSSTSGSGTV
+1287 DLDFSSNSGTV
-1300 DAIVTISNDTGLTLV
+1300 DASVTISNDTGLTLV

-1326 GNSNNNVTVG
+1326 GSNNTVTVG
-1336 SDSGS
+1336 STSDSGS

-1359 NAAVTLKA
+1359 NANVTLQS

-1377 FTVGKIT
+1377 FTVDKIT

-1401 EDFTVGD
+1401 QDFTVGD
-1408 AGSNKSGTI
+1408 AINNKTGTI

-1440 LTANELSVGD
+1440 LTANELSVGT
-1450 SSNSKE
+1450 SNKE
-1456 GAVTAAG
+1456 GTVTAAG
-1463 TVDVGTLKLNKGNIE
+1463 TVDVGTLNLNKGNVE
-1478 VTGSLTAKTLTVGDN
+1478 VTGSLTAKTLTVGDS

-1502 DSAGTLTAEDVK
+1502 DRAGTLTAEDVK

-1527 DSSTIQTASKAGLKF
+1527 DGSTIQTASKAGLKF
-1542 NSSQIDGKLTVGQNS
+1542 NGSQIDGKLTVGQNS

-1581 KNDITAALYIDY
+1581 QNDITAALYIDY

-1613 SDNKNFAAANTAT
+1613 SDSKDLAAANTAT

-1640 LTTDGALKAGSTVN
+1640 LTIDGALKAGGTATN
-1654 AQNNSNSNNDAA
+1654 TISNGSAA

-1685 RYTIVSGFT
+1685 QYTIVSGFT
-1694 NSGSAVT
+1694 NSGSAVI

-1729 STQKVKAS
+1729 STQKVKAN

-1808 AVQEHLSL
+1808 AAQEHLSL

-1835 DNGGIWAQYIHNKD
+1835 DNGSIWAQYIHNKD

-1854 GGVSYDGQYNGVII
+1854 GGVSYDGQYNGIVV

-1929 DVKGVI
+1929 DVKGVV

-1940 TQVISMGIKGEKLIS
+1940 TQVISMGVKGEKVIS

-2004 SISHESVTASGWKV
+2004 SISHESVTAGGWKV

-2032 KNIAMDITVPGV
+2032 KNTAMDITVPGV

-2073 TYGLGYAC
+2073 TYGLGYVC

>member
-1 MVKVVK
+1 MAKVVK

-18 SLAKNKDLQ
+18 RLAKNKDLQ
-27 RKVLCSLLAAGVMSV
+27 KKVLCSLLAVGVMSV
-42 CISGGDVWAAQS
+42 CISGGDVWAAGTIKDQDMVITS
-54 NEKIDLSGSA
+54 NMNIVADDGGFEGATNRYAAIGHTQDATMTVTAKPGVIVNSVVTATNGRAMGIVNTGNGVLNVNGNYGFALQADTVRGIRNNGYNDLNLNGDFIIKA
-64 ASTAYADWDM
+64 V
-74 QIDSEGSFKGV
+74 SEGKDSNNDVVVGAEAFNGTNITVNGDKLNIDITTDNARIIGV
-85 YTHNGANLDFTGTE
+85 QNFNNNGKTIVFNSNDISIKAVQTGT
-99 TNIIIN
+99 
-105 NKNNAATAVANYGN
+105 
-119 NGGVMNFD
+119 
-127 AAKTSITLEHTGNV
+127 
-141 GSASPRDMGVLVN
+141 GSFCQGVLGY
-154 QGTVNFNG
+154 QSTTNFNG
-162 DALIKLNTANT
+162 DIVIDLKADKVTSQVHGVDIQCDPGNTYET
-173 ATMYGVN
+173 A
-180 VECNTNDAVPSI
+180 
-192 VNFNKKAAI
+192 VNFNNQQTDIKVEGGAGATVAAI
-201 DIVTGEAATGIFVSG
+201 R
-216 KPGSVLASGD
+216 ASGVPGTV
-226 NLNIT
+226 NLNGKVT
-231 INAGGNINGVW
+231 NLTAANINGGMAAAIISQ
-242 TRYGGTFSTGV
+242 YGAHVNSGSET
-253 SNNLNI
+253 NI
-259 NLQSDSQYST
+259 NAAVNAKDDAVAVYVGEYAGYNGNVELQGNFTADVISEN
-269 VTGIKCFSQKEGQ
+269 G
-282 DNSHAGMIDIEGSAT
+282 N
-297 INVQSANKAY
+297 AY
-307 GILNEYWQRPVD
+307 GILGE
-319 TGKVKVA
+319 
-326 GDLNITVVGKE
+326 
-337 AYGVLSD
+337 LSD
-344 NKDCDTNILGNANIN
+344 DAKSEDDGKIYIGKDLELDVTAANGDAVGIGVSGKYNKTIILGNSTIN
-359 VTGTNSSYAIHAKEG
+359 ATGKTASYAIIAEDG

-381 AGKTVALKAETTAGD
+381 AGKNVNLTGD
-396 SGKLAAAGV
+396 V
-405 YALEG
+405 
-410 GQVTIAG
+410 
-417 AKADIE
+417 
-423 ADVTANGRAIG
+423 
-434 VRVEGKDASITSA
+434 
-447 VQLNADT
+447 
-454 TNIAVNGTTTA
+454 
-465 DSNNFNEAAWVKNGS
+465 
-480 LTVNSKNLNV
+480 
-490 TGSMSGFTLEGLN
+490 
-503 VSTNGL
+503 
-509 IELNTEKTVIDIA
+509 
-522 DDYGVTGITA
+522 
-532 HNGGT
+532 
-537 FKVNKGDLII
+537 
-547 TSTNTAAN
+547 
-555 GVGKTNSIG
+555 
-564 IQSDEIGSGEPQNSI
+564 
-579 IIGPGVNKVDITVN
+579 KVD
-593 GAGSEGATPN
+593 
-603 ASNGTAGIYAV
+603 
-614 DGAIEI
+614 
-620 ASGELNVRVNS
+620 
-631 GANVSSDAS
+631 
-640 GVYSNATGIKGL
+640 
-652 NGTITVAG
+652 
-660 STRTILDV
+660 
-668 TDGYQEATG
+668 
-677 VYAGSYGDK
+677 
-686 KATVSILGDTAITA
+686 
-700 TGKTGA
+700 
-706 HALYAE
+706 
-712 KGSEITIGS
+712 
-721 KGKMVDLTVSSTN
+721 
-734 GGKVYGLD
+734 
-742 ATGGSD
+742 GGS
-748 ITVNGS
+748 V
-754 NLTIDV
+754 
-760 GSYVENGTIN
+760 IN
-770 DRIFAIDASTN
+770 
-781 KGGKIILNSDEITI
+781 
-795 VGEQKGHTVYCDG
+795 H
-808 VRANMSTI
+808 
-816 EFNGNTTIDLKADL
+816 
-830 KDGWSAIE
+830 
-838 SKNKQNQF
+838 
-846 AGINVQCDPG
+846 
-856 NIFATAINFNG
+856 
-867 SETDI
+867 
-872 KVEGKATWFAA
+872 
-883 VQGSGVPGSINF
+883 
-895 TGKKVNITAV
+895 
-905 NNKAVSEGD
+905 
-914 STTVGIYAQYG
+914 
-925 ATINSAAATDI
+925 
-936 VTTVEANGDANGIY
+936 
-950 NTNNFYYNGN
+950 
-960 VKLKGNFM
+960 
-968 GTVISNESS
+968 
-977 AYGIYND
+977 
-984 PLDADNTGGEVYIG
+984 
-998 KGLKL
+998 
-1003 DVTALKGEAVGIYGK
+1003 
-1018 GEHSKT
+1018 
-1024 TVLGDVTITTNGQ
+1024 GDVTINGQ
-1037 NDSYSL
+1037 LLVKAAGASSEYTSIGESLRINAGSDSAVQIENSSQKNVSNVLNFNSKNTELSSSGSSYISAVNIL
-1043 YAAAKANITLG
+1043 NNNQPDVTASNTVNFRGDTTKITATATDGKAQGVRIGESNFGSGKLTTDINFGATNTSINVKGNVVAGDYYDQVAGIWEGEGSYKGDVATNIAFNGKANIDVYSQGGNAYGIFVEHG
-1054 SAGKTVALT
+1054 SEIGTTIIDFNDNTVINAQNANGSGEAVYIS
-1063 GDVTAKDADSI
+1063 GDGVAVNFNKAQKKGVTVDIIGDITAANNAK
-1074 ITLAGDTNI
+1074 ITLAGDSN
-1083 VSGTVTADAGGI
+1083 VVKGTVTADAGGI
-1095 VLGGGDKATY
+1095 VLAGSDKATY
-1105 TVDKFVTKGAGE
+1105 IVNKFVTKD
-1117 RASAAVS
+1117 SVS
-1124 GTITVSGGTL
+1124 RFTTVTRGTITVSGGTL

-1235 QPVDNKATVDDL
+1235 QPVDNKAAVDDL

-1272 SSVGTT
+1272 SSEGAT
-1278 GINNDLGVK
+1278 GVNNDLGVK
-1287 DLDFSSTSGSGTV
+1287 DLDFSSNSGTV
-1300 DAIVTISNDTGLTLV
+1300 DASVTISNDTGLTLV

-1326 GNSNNNVTVG
+1326 GSNNTVTVG
-1336 SDSGS
+1336 STSDSGS

-1359 NAAVTLKA
+1359 NANVTLQS

-1377 FTVGKIT
+1377 FTVDKIT

-1401 EDFTVGD
+1401 QDFTVGD
-1408 AGSNKSGTI
+1408 AINNKTGTI

-1440 LTANELSVGD
+1440 LTANELSVGT
-1450 SSNSKE
+1450 SNKE
-1456 GAVTAAG
+1456 GTVTAAG
-1463 TVDVGTLKLNKGNIE
+1463 TVDVGTLNLNKGNVE
-1478 VTGSLTAKTLTVGDN
+1478 VTGSLTAKTLTVGDS

-1502 DSAGTLTAEDVK
+1502 DRAGTLTAEDVK
-1514 LGGASLMLDPDWE
+1514 LGGASLMLDPAWE
-1527 DSSTIQTASKAGLKF
+1527 DGSTIQTASKAGLKF
-1542 NSSQIDGKLTVGQNS
+1542 NGSQIDGKLTVGQNS

-1581 KNDITAALYIDY
+1581 QNDITAALYIDY

-1613 SDNKNFAAANTAT
+1613 SDSKDLVAANTAT

-1640 LTTDGALKAGSTVN
+1640 LTIDGALKAGGTATN
-1654 AQNNSNSNNDAA
+1654 TISNGSAA

-1685 RYTIVSGFT
+1685 QYTIVSGFT
-1694 NSGSAVT
+1694 NSGSAVI

-1729 STQKVKAS
+1729 STQKVKAN

-1808 AVQEHLSL
+1808 AAQEHLSL

-1835 DNGGIWAQYIHNKD
+1835 DNGSIWAQYIHNKD

-1854 GGVSYDGQYNGVII
+1854 GGVSYDGQYNGIVV

-1940 TQVISMGIKGEKLIS
+1940 TQVISMGVKGEKVIS

-2004 SISHESVTASGWKV
+2004 SISHESVTAGGWKV

-2032 KNIAMDITVPGV
+2032 KNTAMDITVPGV

>member
-1 MVKVVK
+1 MVITSNMDIVADDGGFEGATNRYAAIGHTQDATMTVTAKPGVIVNSVVTATNGRAMG
-7 IWKGDLMMRSK
+7 IVNTGNGVLNVNGNYGFALQADTVRGIRNNGYNDLNLNGDFIIK
-18 SLAKNKDLQ
+18 A
-27 RKVLCSLLAAGVMSV
+27 V
-42 CISGGDVWAAQS
+42 
-54 NEKIDLSGSA
+54 
-64 ASTAYADWDM
+64 
-74 QIDSEGSFKGV
+74 SEGKDSNNDVVVGAEAFNGTNITVNGDKLNIDITTDNARIIGV
-85 YTHNGANLDFTGTE
+85 QNFNNNGKTIVFNSNDISIKAVQTGT
-99 TNIIIN
+99 
-105 NKNNAATAVANYGN
+105 
-119 NGGVMNFD
+119 
-127 AAKTSITLEHTGNV
+127 
-141 GSASPRDMGVLVN
+141 GSFCQGVLGY
-154 QGTVNFNG
+154 QSTTNFNG
-162 DALIKLNTANT
+162 DIVIDLKADKVTSQVHGVDIQCDPGNTYET
-173 ATMYGVN
+173 A
-180 VECNTNDAVPSI
+180 
-192 VNFNKKAAI
+192 VNFNNQQTDIKVEGGAGATVAAI
-201 DIVTGEAATGIFVSG
+201 R
-216 KPGSVLASGD
+216 ASGVPGTV
-226 NLNIT
+226 NLNGKVT
-231 INAGGNINGVW
+231 NLTAANINGGMAAAIISQ
-242 TRYGGTFSTGV
+242 YGAHVNSGSET
-253 SNNLNI
+253 NI
-259 NLQSDSQYST
+259 NAAVNAKDDAVAVYVGEYAGYNGNVELQGNFTADVISEN
-269 VTGIKCFSQKEGQ
+269 G
-282 DNSHAGMIDIEGSAT
+282 N
-297 INVQSANKAY
+297 AY
-307 GILNEYWQRPVD
+307 GILGE
-319 TGKVKVA
+319 
-326 GDLNITVVGKE
+326 
-337 AYGVLSD
+337 LSD
-344 NKDCDTNILGNANIN
+344 DAKSEDDGKIYIGKDLELDVTAANGDAVGIGVSGKYNKTIILGNSTIN
-359 VTGTNSSYAIHAKEG
+359 ATGKTASYAIIAEDG

-381 AGKTVALKAETTAGD
+381 AGKNVNLTGD
-396 SGKLAAAGV
+396 V
-405 YALEG
+405 
-410 GQVTIAG
+410 
-417 AKADIE
+417 
-423 ADVTANGRAIG
+423 
-434 VRVEGKDASITSA
+434 
-447 VQLNADT
+447 
-454 TNIAVNGTTTA
+454 
-465 DSNNFNEAAWVKNGS
+465 
-480 LTVNSKNLNV
+480 
-490 TGSMSGFTLEGLN
+490 
-503 VSTNGL
+503 
-509 IELNTEKTVIDIA
+509 
-522 DDYGVTGITA
+522 
-532 HNGGT
+532 
-537 FKVNKGDLII
+537 
-547 TSTNTAAN
+547 
-555 GVGKTNSIG
+555 
-564 IQSDEIGSGEPQNSI
+564 
-579 IIGPGVNKVDITVN
+579 KVD
-593 GAGSEGATPN
+593 
-603 ASNGTAGIYAV
+603 
-614 DGAIEI
+614 
-620 ASGELNVRVNS
+620 
-631 GANVSSDAS
+631 
-640 GVYSNATGIKGL
+640 
-652 NGTITVAG
+652 
-660 STRTILDV
+660 
-668 TDGYQEATG
+668 
-677 VYAGSYGDK
+677 
-686 KATVSILGDTAITA
+686 
-700 TGKTGA
+700 
-706 HALYAE
+706 
-712 KGSEITIGS
+712 
-721 KGKMVDLTVSSTN
+721 
-734 GGKVYGLD
+734 
-742 ATGGSD
+742 GGS
-748 ITVNGS
+748 V
-754 NLTIDV
+754 
-760 GSYVENGTIN
+760 IN
-770 DRIFAIDASTN
+770 
-781 KGGKIILNSDEITI
+781 
-795 VGEQKGHTVYCDG
+795 H
-808 VRANMSTI
+808 
-816 EFNGNTTIDLKADL
+816 
-830 KDGWSAIE
+830 
-838 SKNKQNQF
+838 
-846 AGINVQCDPG
+846 
-856 NIFATAINFNG
+856 
-867 SETDI
+867 
-872 KVEGKATWFAA
+872 
-883 VQGSGVPGSINF
+883 
-895 TGKKVNITAV
+895 
-905 NNKAVSEGD
+905 
-914 STTVGIYAQYG
+914 
-925 ATINSAAATDI
+925 
-936 VTTVEANGDANGIY
+936 
-950 NTNNFYYNGN
+950 
-960 VKLKGNFM
+960 
-968 GTVISNESS
+968 
-977 AYGIYND
+977 
-984 PLDADNTGGEVYIG
+984 
-998 KGLKL
+998 
-1003 DVTALKGEAVGIYGK
+1003 
-1018 GEHSKT
+1018 
-1024 TVLGDVTITTNGQ
+1024 GDVTINGQ
-1037 NDSYSL
+1037 LLVKAAGASSEYTSIGESLRINAGSDSAVQIENSSQKNVSNVLNFNSKNTELSSSGSSYISAVNIL
-1043 YAAAKANITLG
+1043 NNNQPDVTASNTVNFRGDTTKITATATDGKAQGVRIGESNFGSGKLTTDINFGATNTSINVKGNVVAGDYYDQVAGIWEGEGSYKGDVATNIAFNGKANIDVYSQGGNAYGIFVEHG
-1054 SAGKTVALT
+1054 SEIGTTIIDFNDNTVINAQNANGSGEAVYIS
-1063 GDVTAKDADSI
+1063 GDGVAVNFNKAQKKGVTVDIIGDITAANNAK
-1074 ITLAGDTNI
+1074 ITLAGDSN
-1083 VSGTVTADAGGI
+1083 VVKGTVTADAGGI
-1095 VLGGGDKATY
+1095 VLAGSDKATY
-1105 TVDKFVTKGAGE
+1105 IVNKFVTKD
-1117 RASAAVS
+1117 SVS
-1124 GTITVSGGTL
+1124 RFTTVTRGTITVSGGTL

-1272 SSVGTT
+1272 SSEGAT
-1278 GINNDLGVK
+1278 GVNNDLGVK
-1287 DLDFSSTSGSGTV
+1287 DLDFSSNSGTV
-1300 DAIVTISNDTGLTLV
+1300 DASVTISNDTGLTLV

-1326 GNSNNNVTVG
+1326 GSNNTVTVG
-1336 SDSGS
+1336 STSDSGS

-1359 NAAVTLKA
+1359 NANVTLQS

-1377 FTVGKIT
+1377 FTVDKIT

-1401 EDFTVGD
+1401 QDFTVGD
-1408 AGSNKSGTI
+1408 AINNKTGTI

-1440 LTANELSVGD
+1440 LTANELSVGT
-1450 SSNSKE
+1450 SNKE
-1456 GAVTAAG
+1456 GTVTAAG
-1463 TVDVGTLKLNKGNIE
+1463 TVDVGTLNLNKGNVE
-1478 VTGSLTAKTLTVGDN
+1478 VTGSLTAKTLTVGDS

-1502 DSAGTLTAEDVK
+1502 DRAGTLTAEDVK

-1527 DSSTIQTASKAGLKF
+1527 DGSTIQTASKAGLKF
-1542 NSSQIDGKLTVGQNS
+1542 NGSQIDGKLTVGQNS

-1581 KNDITAALYIDY
+1581 QNDITAALYIDY

-1613 SDNKNFAAANTAT
+1613 SDSKDLVAANTAT

-1640 LTTDGALKAGSTVN
+1640 LTIDGALKAGGTATN
-1654 AQNNSNSNNDAA
+1654 TISNGSAA

-1685 RYTIVSGFT
+1685 QYTIVSGFT
-1694 NSGSAVT
+1694 NSGSAVI

-1729 STQKVKAS
+1729 STQKVKAN

-1808 AVQEHLSL
+1808 AAQEHLSL

-1835 DNGGIWAQYIHNKD
+1835 DNGSIWAQYIHNKD

-1854 GGVSYDGQYNGVII
+1854 GGVSYDGQYNGIVV

-1940 TQVISMGIKGEKLIS
+1940 TQVISMGVKGEKVIS

-2004 SISHESVTASGWKV
+2004 SISHESVTAGGWKV

-2032 KNIAMDITVPGV
+2032 KNTAMDITVPGV

>member
-1 MVKVVK
+1 
-7 IWKGDLMMRSK
+7 MR
-18 SLAKNKDLQ
+18 
-27 RKVLCSLLAAGVMSV
+27 
-42 CISGGDVWAAQS
+42 
-54 NEKIDLSGSA
+54 
-64 ASTAYADWDM
+64 
-74 QIDSEGSFKGV
+74 
-85 YTHNGANLDFTGTE
+85 
-99 TNIIIN
+99 
-105 NKNNAATAVANYGN
+105 
-119 NGGVMNFD
+119 
-127 AAKTSITLEHTGNV
+127 
-141 GSASPRDMGVLVN
+141 
-154 QGTVNFNG
+154 
-162 DALIKLNTANT
+162 
-173 ATMYGVN
+173 
-180 VECNTNDAVPSI
+180 
-192 VNFNKKAAI
+192 
-201 DIVTGEAATGIFVSG
+201 
-216 KPGSVLASGD
+216 
-226 NLNIT
+226 
-231 INAGGNINGVW
+231 
-242 TRYGGTFSTGV
+242 
-253 SNNLNI
+253 
-259 NLQSDSQYST
+259 
-269 VTGIKCFSQKEGQ
+269 
-282 DNSHAGMIDIEGSAT
+282 
-297 INVQSANKAY
+297 
-307 GILNEYWQRPVD
+307 
-319 TGKVKVA
+319 
-326 GDLNITVVGKE
+326 
-337 AYGVLSD
+337 
-344 NKDCDTNILGNANIN
+344 
-359 VTGTNSSYAIHAKEG
+359 
-374 GQITVGS
+374 
-381 AGKTVALKAETTAGD
+381 
-396 SGKLAAAGV
+396 
-405 YALEG
+405 
-410 GQVTIAG
+410 
-417 AKADIE
+417 
-423 ADVTANGRAIG
+423 
-434 VRVEGKDASITSA
+434 
-447 VQLNADT
+447 
-454 TNIAVNGTTTA
+454 
-465 DSNNFNEAAWVKNGS
+465 
-480 LTVNSKNLNV
+480 
-490 TGSMSGFTLEGLN
+490 
-503 VSTNGL
+503 
-509 IELNTEKTVIDIA
+509 
-522 DDYGVTGITA
+522 
-532 HNGGT
+532 
-537 FKVNKGDLII
+537 
-547 TSTNTAAN
+547 
-555 GVGKTNSIG
+555 
-564 IQSDEIGSGEPQNSI
+564 
-579 IIGPGVNKVDITVN
+579 
-593 GAGSEGATPN
+593 
-603 ASNGTAGIYAV
+603 
-614 DGAIEI
+614 
-620 ASGELNVRVNS
+620 
-631 GANVSSDAS
+631 ANV
-640 GVYSNATGIKGL
+640 
-652 NGTITVAG
+652 
-660 STRTILDV
+660 
-668 TDGYQEATG
+668 
-677 VYAGSYGDK
+677 
-686 KATVSILGDTAITA
+686 
-700 TGKTGA
+700 
-706 HALYAE
+706 
-712 KGSEITIGS
+712 
-721 KGKMVDLTVSSTN
+721 
-734 GGKVYGLD
+734 
-742 ATGGSD
+742 
-748 ITVNGS
+748 
-754 NLTIDV
+754 
-760 GSYVENGTIN
+760 
-770 DRIFAIDASTN
+770 
-781 KGGKIILNSDEITI
+781 
-795 VGEQKGHTVYCDG
+795 
-808 VRANMSTI
+808 STI

-830 KDGWSAIE
+830 KDDWSATE
-838 SKNKQNQF
+838 SKNKQSQF
-846 AGINVQCDPG
+846 AGINVQCDPDD
-856 NIFATAINFNG
+856 NNATIVVFNG
-867 SETDI
+867 GKTDI

-905 NNKAVSEGD
+905 NNKAVREGD

-925 ATINSAAATDI
+925 ATINSVAATDI
-936 VTTVEANGDANGIY
+936 VTTVEANGYANGIY
-950 NTNNFYYNGN
+950 NTNNFSYNGN

-984 PLDADNTGGEVYIG
+984 PLAADNTGGEVYIG

-1003 DVTALKGEAVGIYGK
+1003 DVTALKGEAVGIYGE

-1024 TVLGDVTITTNGQ
+1024 TVLGDVIITTNGQ

-1074 ITLAGDTNI
+1074 ITLAGDSN
-1083 VSGTVTADAGGI
+1083 VVKGTVTADAGGI

-1221 NTKTTI
+1221 NTETTI

-1264 TLNVGDGS
+1264 TLNVGDDIS
-1272 SSVGTT
+1272 SEGAT
-1278 GINNDLGVK
+1278 GVNNDLGVK
-1287 DLDFSSTSGSGTV
+1287 DLDFSSNSGTV
-1300 DAIVTISNDTGLTLV
+1300 DASVTISNDTGLTLV

-1326 GNSNNNVTVG
+1326 GSNNTVTVG
-1336 SDSGS
+1336 SNSDS

-1359 NAAVTLKA
+1359 NANVTLQS
-1367 DSQMNVEAGS
+1367 DSQMTVEAGS
-1377 FTVGKIT
+1377 FTVDKIT

-1396 NLTTT
+1396 DLTTMQ
-1401 EDFTVGD
+1401 DFTVGD
-1408 AGSNKSGTI
+1408 AINNKTGTI

-1440 LTANELSVGD
+1440 LTANELSVGT
-1450 SSNSKE
+1450 SKKE
-1456 GAVTAAG
+1456 GTVTAAG
-1463 TVDVGTLKLNKGNIE
+1463 TVDVGTLNLNRGKVE
-1478 VTGSLTAKTLTVGDN
+1478 VTGALAAETLTVADN
-1493 DAKIAVGAA
+1493 SGASIAVGAA
-1502 DSAGTLTAEDVK
+1502 DSAGTLTAKNVQ
-1514 LGGASLMLDPDWE
+1514 LGGTSLMLDPAWKDG
-1527 DSSTIQTASKAGLKF
+1527 SMIQTASKAGLKF
-1542 NSSQIDGKLTVGQNS
+1542 NGNQVDGKLTVGQNS

-1571 AFTDTGLTWG
+1571 AFADTGLTWG
-1581 KNDITAALYIDY
+1581 QNDITAALYIDY

-1608 SLTHA
+1608 SLTHV
-1613 SDNKNFAAANTAT
+1613 SDSKDLAAANTAT

-1640 LTTDGALKAGSTVN
+1640 LTMDGALKAGGT
-1654 AQNNSNSNNDAA
+1654 ATITISNGSAA

-1685 RYTIVSGFT
+1685 QYTIVSGFT
-1694 NSGSAVT
+1694 NSGSDVT

-1723 NGSFTV
+1723 SGSFTV

-1772 LNSNAQTLAAV
+1772 LNSNAQTLVAV

-1835 DNGGIWAQYIHNKD
+1835 DNGSIWAQYIHNKD

-1940 TQVISMGIKGEKLIS
+1940 TQVISMGVKGEKLIS

-1985 TAAHYSTD
+1985 RAAHYSTD

-2004 SISHESVTASGWKV
+2004 SISHESVTAGGWKV

-2032 KNIAMDITVPGV
+2032 KNTAMDITVPGV

>member
-1 MVKVVK
+1 MAKVVK

-18 SLAKNKDLQ
+18 RLAKNKDLQ
-27 RKVLCSLLAAGVMSV
+27 KKVLCSLLAVGVMSV
-42 CISGGDVWAAQS
+42 CISGGDVWAAGTIKDQDMVITS
-54 NEKIDLSGSA
+54 NMNIVADDGGFEGATNRYAAIGHTQDATMTVTAKPGVIVNSVVTATNGRAMGIVNTGNGVLNVNGNYGFALQADTVRGIRNNGYNDLNLNGDFIIKA
-64 ASTAYADWDM
+64 V
-74 QIDSEGSFKGV
+74 SEGKDSNNDVVVGAEAFNGTNITVNGDKLNIDITTDNARIIGV
-85 YTHNGANLDFTGTE
+85 QNFNNNGKTIVFNSNDISIKAVQTGT
-99 TNIIIN
+99 
-105 NKNNAATAVANYGN
+105 
-119 NGGVMNFD
+119 
-127 AAKTSITLEHTGNV
+127 
-141 GSASPRDMGVLVN
+141 GSFCQGVLGY
-154 QGTVNFNG
+154 QSTTNFNG
-162 DALIKLNTANT
+162 DIVIDLKADKVTSQVHGVDIQCDPGNTYET
-173 ATMYGVN
+173 A
-180 VECNTNDAVPSI
+180 
-192 VNFNKKAAI
+192 VNFNNQQTDIKVEGGAGATVAAI
-201 DIVTGEAATGIFVSG
+201 R
-216 KPGSVLASGD
+216 ASGVPGTV
-226 NLNIT
+226 NLNGKVT
-231 INAGGNINGVW
+231 NLTAANINGGMAAAIISQ
-242 TRYGGTFSTGV
+242 YGAHVNSGSET
-253 SNNLNI
+253 NI
-259 NLQSDSQYST
+259 NAAVNAKDDAVAVYVGEYAGYNGNVELQGNFTADVISEN
-269 VTGIKCFSQKEGQ
+269 G
-282 DNSHAGMIDIEGSAT
+282 N
-297 INVQSANKAY
+297 AY
-307 GILNEYWQRPVD
+307 GILGE
-319 TGKVKVA
+319 
-326 GDLNITVVGKE
+326 
-337 AYGVLSD
+337 LSD
-344 NKDCDTNILGNANIN
+344 DAKSEDDGKIYIGKDLELDVTAANGDAVGIGVSGKYNKTIILGNSTIN
-359 VTGTNSSYAIHAKEG
+359 ATGKTASYAIIAEDG

-381 AGKTVALKAETTAGD
+381 AGKNVNLTGD
-396 SGKLAAAGV
+396 V
-405 YALEG
+405 
-410 GQVTIAG
+410 
-417 AKADIE
+417 
-423 ADVTANGRAIG
+423 
-434 VRVEGKDASITSA
+434 
-447 VQLNADT
+447 
-454 TNIAVNGTTTA
+454 
-465 DSNNFNEAAWVKNGS
+465 
-480 LTVNSKNLNV
+480 
-490 TGSMSGFTLEGLN
+490 
-503 VSTNGL
+503 
-509 IELNTEKTVIDIA
+509 
-522 DDYGVTGITA
+522 
-532 HNGGT
+532 
-537 FKVNKGDLII
+537 
-547 TSTNTAAN
+547 
-555 GVGKTNSIG
+555 
-564 IQSDEIGSGEPQNSI
+564 
-579 IIGPGVNKVDITVN
+579 KVD
-593 GAGSEGATPN
+593 
-603 ASNGTAGIYAV
+603 
-614 DGAIEI
+614 
-620 ASGELNVRVNS
+620 
-631 GANVSSDAS
+631 
-640 GVYSNATGIKGL
+640 
-652 NGTITVAG
+652 
-660 STRTILDV
+660 
-668 TDGYQEATG
+668 
-677 VYAGSYGDK
+677 
-686 KATVSILGDTAITA
+686 
-700 TGKTGA
+700 
-706 HALYAE
+706 
-712 KGSEITIGS
+712 
-721 KGKMVDLTVSSTN
+721 
-734 GGKVYGLD
+734 
-742 ATGGSD
+742 GGS
-748 ITVNGS
+748 V
-754 NLTIDV
+754 
-760 GSYVENGTIN
+760 IN
-770 DRIFAIDASTN
+770 
-781 KGGKIILNSDEITI
+781 
-795 VGEQKGHTVYCDG
+795 H
-808 VRANMSTI
+808 
-816 EFNGNTTIDLKADL
+816 
-830 KDGWSAIE
+830 
-838 SKNKQNQF
+838 
-846 AGINVQCDPG
+846 
-856 NIFATAINFNG
+856 
-867 SETDI
+867 
-872 KVEGKATWFAA
+872 
-883 VQGSGVPGSINF
+883 
-895 TGKKVNITAV
+895 
-905 NNKAVSEGD
+905 
-914 STTVGIYAQYG
+914 
-925 ATINSAAATDI
+925 
-936 VTTVEANGDANGIY
+936 
-950 NTNNFYYNGN
+950 
-960 VKLKGNFM
+960 
-968 GTVISNESS
+968 
-977 AYGIYND
+977 
-984 PLDADNTGGEVYIG
+984 
-998 KGLKL
+998 
-1003 DVTALKGEAVGIYGK
+1003 
-1018 GEHSKT
+1018 
-1024 TVLGDVTITTNGQ
+1024 GDVTINGQ
-1037 NDSYSL
+1037 LLVKAAGASSEYTSIGESLRINAGSDSAVQIENSSQKNVSNVLNFNSKNTELSSSGSSYISAVNIL
-1043 YAAAKANITLG
+1043 NNNQPDVTASNTVNFRGDTTKITATATDGKAQGVRIGESNFGSGKLTTDINFGATNTSINVKGNVVAGDYYDQVAGIWEGEGSYKGDVATNIAFNGKANIDVYSQGGNAYGIFVEHG
-1054 SAGKTVALT
+1054 SEIGTTIIDFNDNTVINAQNANGSGEAVYIS
-1063 GDVTAKDADSI
+1063 GDGVAVNFNKAQKKGVTVDIIGDITAANNAK
-1074 ITLAGDTNI
+1074 ITLAGDSN
-1083 VSGTVTADAGGI
+1083 VVKGTVTADAGGI
-1095 VLGGGDKATY
+1095 VLAGSDKATY
-1105 TVDKFVTKGAGE
+1105 IVNKFVTKD
-1117 RASAAVS
+1117 SVS
-1124 GTITVSGGTL
+1124 RFTTVTRGTITVSGGTL

-1272 SSVGTT
+1272 SSEGAT
-1278 GINNDLGVK
+1278 GVNNDLGVK
-1287 DLDFSSTSGSGTV
+1287 DLDFSSNSGTV
-1300 DAIVTISNDTGLTLV
+1300 DASVTISNDTGLTLV

-1326 GNSNNNVTVG
+1326 GSNNTVTVG
-1336 SDSGS
+1336 STSDSGS

-1359 NAAVTLKA
+1359 NANVTLQS

-1377 FTVGKIT
+1377 FTVDKIT

-1401 EDFTVGD
+1401 QDFTVGD
-1408 AGSNKSGTI
+1408 AINNKTGTI

-1440 LTANELSVGD
+1440 LTANELSVGT
-1450 SSNSKE
+1450 SNKE
-1456 GAVTAAG
+1456 GTVTAAG
-1463 TVDVGTLKLNKGNIE
+1463 TVDVGTLNLNKGNVE
-1478 VTGSLTAKTLTVGDN
+1478 VTDSLTAKTLTVGDS

-1502 DSAGTLTAEDVK
+1502 DRAGTLTAEDVK

-1527 DSSTIQTASKAGLKF
+1527 DGSTIQTASKAGLKF
-1542 NSSQIDGKLTVGQNS
+1542 NGSQIDGKLTVGQNS

-1581 KNDITAALYIDY
+1581 QNDITAALYIDY

-1613 SDNKNFAAANTAT
+1613 SDSKDLVAANTAT

-1640 LTTDGALKAGSTVN
+1640 LTIDGALKAGGTATN
-1654 AQNNSNSNNDAA
+1654 TISNGSAA

-1685 RYTIVSGFT
+1685 QYTIVSGFT
-1694 NSGSAVT
+1694 NSGSAVI

-1729 STQKVKAS
+1729 STQKVKAN

-1808 AVQEHLSL
+1808 AAQEHLSL

-1835 DNGGIWAQYIHNKD
+1835 DNGSIWAQYIHNKD

-1854 GGVSYDGQYNGVII
+1854 GGVSYDGQYNGIVV

-1940 TQVISMGIKGEKLIS
+1940 TQVISMGVKGEKVIS

-2004 SISHESVTASGWKV
+2004 SISHESVTAGGWKV

-2032 KNIAMDITVPGV
+2032 KNTAMDITVPGV

>member
-42 CISGGDVWAAQS
+42 CISGGDVWASGTIKDQDMIITS
-54 NEKIDLSGSA
+54 NMDIVADDGEFEGVTNRYA
-64 ASTAYADWDM
+64 AIGYTQDSTM
-74 QIDSEGSFKGV
+74 TV
-85 YTHNGANLDFTGTE
+85 
-99 TNIIIN
+99 
-105 NKNNAATAVANYGN
+105 TAKP
-119 NGGVMNFD
+119 GVMVD
-127 AAKTSITLEHTGNV
+127 SV
-141 GSASPRDMGVLVN
+141 V
-154 QGTVNFNG
+154 
-162 DALIKLNTANT
+162 T
-173 ATMYGVN
+173 AT
-180 VECNTNDAVPSI
+180 
-192 VNFNKKAAI
+192 
-201 DIVTGEAATGIFVSG
+201 
-216 KPGSVLASGD
+216 
-226 NLNIT
+226 
-231 INAGGNINGVW
+231 
-242 TRYGGTFSTGV
+242 
-253 SNNLNI
+253 
-259 NLQSDSQYST
+259 
-269 VTGIKCFSQKEGQ
+269 
-282 DNSHAGMIDIEGSAT
+282 
-297 INVQSANKAY
+297 
-307 GILNEYWQRPVD
+307 
-319 TGKVKVA
+319 
-326 GDLNITVVGKE
+326 
-337 AYGVLSD
+337 
-344 NKDCDTNILGNANIN
+344 
-359 VTGTNSSYAIHAKEG
+359 
-374 GQITVGS
+374 
-381 AGKTVALKAETTAGD
+381 
-396 SGKLAAAGV
+396 
-405 YALEG
+405 
-410 GQVTIAG
+410 
-417 AKADIE
+417 
-423 ADVTANGRAIG
+423 NGRAMGIVNVGNG
-434 VRVEGKDASITSA
+434 VLNVNGNYSFA
-447 VQLNADT
+447 LNADT
-454 TNIAVNGTTTA
+454 VRGIRNNGYNDLNLNGDFIIKAVSKGKNSNNDVVVGVEAFNGTNITVNGDKLNIDITTDNARIIGVQNFNNNGETITFNSNDTSIKAVQIGTGSVCQGVLAYQSTTNFNGNVVIDLKADQVTYQVHGIDIQCDPGNSYETVVNFNNQKTDIKVEGGAGSTVAAIRASGVPGTVNLNGKVTNLTATNIADGFSAAVISQYGAHVKSGA
-465 DSNNFNEAAWVKNGS
+465 DSDVNAS
-480 LTVNSKNLNV
+480 VNSKNGDAVAVYISEYAGYNGNVELKGSLTANVVSENGAACGILGELSDEVKAETDGNIYIGKNLN
-490 TGSMSGFTLEGLN
+490 L
-503 VSTNGL
+503 
-509 IELNTEKTVIDIA
+509 
-522 DDYGVTGITA
+522 GV
-532 HNGGT
+532 
-537 FKVNKGDLII
+537 
-547 TSTNTAAN
+547 
-555 GVGKTNSIG
+555 NSSNSEAIG
-564 IQSDEIGSGEPQNSI
+564 IG
-579 IIGPGVNKVDITVN
+579 
-593 GAGSEGATPN
+593 
-603 ASNGTAGIYAV
+603 
-614 DGAIEI
+614 
-620 ASGELNVRVNS
+620 ASGKYNK
-631 GANVSSDAS
+631 
-640 GVYSNATGIKGL
+640 T
-652 NGTITVAG
+652 
-660 STRTILDV
+660 
-668 TDGYQEATG
+668 
-677 VYAGSYGDK
+677 
-686 KATVSILGDTAITA
+686 SILGDTAITA

-1074 ITLAGDTNI
+1074 ITLAGDSN
-1083 VSGTVTADAGGI
+1083 VVKGTVTADVGGI

-1105 TVDKFVTKGAGE
+1105 TVDKFVTKGAVE
-1117 RASAAVS
+1117 KASNAKS

-1145 DLADN
+1145 DLADD
-1150 SLIVTGKGVLKA
+1150 SLVVTGKGVLKA

-1196 TSYTLADSKVYS
+1196 ASYTLNDSADYSKALKAADSNK
-1208 EALGKVDDSGVGA
+1208 A
-1221 NTKTTI
+1221 KTTI

-1264 TLNVGDGS
+1264 TLNVGGS
-1272 SSVGTT
+1272 SSEGAT
-1278 GINNDLGVK
+1278 GVNNDLGVK
-1287 DLDFSSTSGSGTV
+1287 DLDFSSNSGTV
-1300 DAIVTISNDTGLTLV
+1300 DASVTISNDTGLTLV

-1326 GNSNNNVTVG
+1326 GSNNTVTVG
-1336 SDSGS
+1336 STSDSGS

-1359 NAAVTLKA
+1359 NANVTLQS
-1367 DSQMNVEAGS
+1367 DSQMNVEAGR
-1377 FTVGKIT
+1377 FTVDKIT

-1401 EDFTVGD
+1401 QDFTVGD
-1408 AGSNKSGTI
+1408 AINNKTGTI

-1440 LTANELSVGD
+1440 LTANELSVGT
-1450 SSNSKE
+1450 SNKE
-1456 GAVTAAG
+1456 GTVTAAG
-1463 TVDVGTLKLNKGNIE
+1463 TVDVGTLNLNKGNVE
-1478 VTGSLTAKTLTVGDN
+1478 VTGSLTAKTLTVGDSA
-1493 DAKIAVGAA
+1493 AKIAVGAA

-1514 LGGASLMLDPDWE
+1514 LGGASLMLDPAWE
-1527 DSSTIQTASKAGLKF
+1527 DGSTIQTASKAGLKF
-1542 NSSQIDGKLTVGQNS
+1542 NGSQIDGKLTVGQNS

-1581 KNDITAALYIDY
+1581 QNDITAALYIDY

-1608 SLTHA
+1608 SLTHV
-1613 SDNKNFAAANTAT
+1613 SDSKDLAAANTAT

-1640 LTTDGALKAGSTVN
+1640 LTMDGALKAGGT
-1654 AQNNSNSNNDAA
+1654 ATITISNGSAA

-1685 RYTIVSGFT
+1685 QYTIVSGFT
-1694 NSGSAVT
+1694 NSGSDVT

-1723 NGSFTV
+1723 SGSFTV

-1808 AVQEHLSL
+1808 AAQEHLSL

-1835 DNGGIWAQYIHNKD
+1835 DNGSIWAQYIHNKD

-1880 GIAFSYGSGDSTGS
+1880 GMAFSYGSGDSTGS

-2004 SISHESVTASGWKV
+2004 SISHESVTAGGWKV

-2032 KNIAMDITVPGV
+2032 KNTAMDITVPGV

>member
-42 CISGGDVWAAQS
+42 CISGGDVWAAG
-54 NEKIDLSGSA
+54 NDLAAQGVSKTYSSTDVVGVLKVIGGWDSYKDNVGMLDHSGQTTSVTISSGTFDELIGGNHIKQPGSEIYNVTIGDTSVQLDGGEVQYVIGGSKANNSDDTTLTTGNTNVLINKGTVKGMVIGGSYIKATGNPRGGTPAVTTAATGATNVVISGGTVKGNVYAGSVADNYSSKQTDAKPALHVTDKNTSLNISGGAFNGKKVYGGGSA
-64 ASTAYADWDM
+64 VG
-74 QIDSEGSFKGV
+74 EGSTSVAGDTSVIITAAGTDIDCVYGGGYAEKGGKV
-85 YTHNGANLDFTGTE
+85 TAGNTHIVIDIESNGAGVEDIFGGNSVYAYPGGVNAQGIVGDTLIEYKNGTSRGMLFGGSEIMGYSAKTNDESKIETGNTKVMVTGGTLTE
-99 TNIIIN
+99 AVLGGSKVPLTGDQGNKVSSIGQDTNITVSGDTTSVKGLVGGDLVQVLNKNYSSDVRIAEGKVNNTNIIIN
-105 NKNNAATAVANYGN
+105 GGTINSLYVDSSASIQIGDVNFKGAIIGGGVATGGTDDNKHAESRVDTTNVVINAGTINGDIYGGGLSTATLRSGNEADGGSSLVNSANVTIKGGTVNGDIYGGGAAVGAGVYTGGSSSVENSAVNITGGTINGYVYGGGLNASVKGDLQVTLNNVYTGKYDKKTGAFGASFITGEKLHIIDGNVTIEVSDSHLYADIRGGSDNEGSDNISEMGNSKVVVSNSQLNGNDAQGGIYPGRIFGAGYVQGKNDVTDHKSAEVILNNVAGITYDKVTGNAVYEPGARIYGGGQVYNATKSLLNVGSTKVIINGAATALEEVYGGSIISGTVKKEDLSVAVTEKTDVVVNDGLIASMLVGGN
-119 NGGVMNFD
+119 NTNWFGTSVIGSVAADGKYDYNGKKYNGGSTEVELNGGGSDTLSVVGGSLSDYSSYSDQGSKRESMVFGTTTVNVNGGKMYEVVGGGYAYYSAESVDESKLND
-127 AAKTSITLEHTGNV
+127 AAPLSNV
-141 GSASPRDMGVLVN
+141 VGAT
-154 QGTVNFNG
+154 TVNISGGTILDNVYGGGYAYSNQKLMASQANITG
-162 DALIKLNTANT
+162 D
-173 ATMYGVN
+173 VN
-180 VECNTNDAVPSI
+180 VNISGGTITGAVYAGGGAIGDNTQAN
-192 VNFNKKAAI
+192 
-201 DIVTGEAATGIFVSG
+201 VSG
-216 KPGSVLASGD
+216 KATV
-226 NLNIT
+226 NIS
-231 INAGGNINGVW
+231 
-242 TRYGGTFSTGV
+242 GGTITGGV
-253 SNNLNI
+253 YGHGYTKGA
-259 NLQSDSQYST
+259 D
-269 VTGIKCFSQKEGQ
+269 
-282 DNSHAGMIDIEGSAT
+282 ASA
-297 INVQSANKAY
+297 
-307 GILNEYWQRPVD
+307 
-319 TGKVKVA
+319 
-326 GDLNITVVGKE
+326 
-337 AYGVLSD
+337 
-344 NKDCDTNILGNANIN
+344 
-359 VTGTNSSYAIHAKEG
+359 
-374 GQITVGS
+374 TVGS
-381 AGKTVALKAETTAGD
+381 SGLNIKDYAGTIKEISGFDAVDIVDSTLTTA
-396 SGKLAAAGV
+396 L
-405 YALEG
+405 
-410 GQVTIAG
+410 
-417 AKADIE
+417 
-423 ADVTANGRAIG
+423 RASS
-434 VRVEGKDASITSA
+434 K
-447 VQLNADT
+447 
-454 TNIAVNGTTTA
+454 GT
-465 DSNNFNEAAWVKNGS
+465 V
-480 LTVNSKNLNV
+480 
-490 TGSMSGFTLEGLN
+490 
-503 VSTNGL
+503 
-509 IELNTEKTVIDIA
+509 VI
-522 DDYGVTGITA
+522 
-532 HNGGT
+532 
-537 FKVNKGDLII
+537 L
-547 TSTNTAAN
+547 S
-555 GVGKTNSIG
+555 
-564 IQSDEIGSGEPQNSI
+564 
-579 IIGPGVNKVDITVN
+579 
-593 GAGSEGATPN
+593 GAGSSLQGTLTADN
-603 ASNGTAGIYAV
+603 A
-614 DGAIEI
+614 
-620 ASGELNVRVNS
+620 ELN
-631 GANVSSDAS
+631 
-640 GVYSNATGIKGL
+640 
-652 NGTITVAG
+652 
-660 STRTILDV
+660 
-668 TDGYQEATG
+668 
-677 VYAGSYGDK
+677 
-686 KATVSILGDTAITA
+686 
-700 TGKTGA
+700 
-706 HALYAE
+706 
-712 KGSEITIGS
+712 
-721 KGKMVDLTVSSTN
+721 
-734 GGKVYGLD
+734 
-742 ATGGSD
+742 
-748 ITVNGS
+748 
-754 NLTIDV
+754 
-760 GSYVENGTIN
+760 
-770 DRIFAIDASTN
+770 
-781 KGGKIILNSDEITI
+781 
-795 VGEQKGHTVYCDG
+795 
-808 VRANMSTI
+808 
-816 EFNGNTTIDLKADL
+816 
-830 KDGWSAIE
+830 
-838 SKNKQNQF
+838 
-846 AGINVQCDPG
+846 
-856 NIFATAINFNG
+856 
-867 SETDI
+867 
-872 KVEGKATWFAA
+872 
-883 VQGSGVPGSINF
+883 
-895 TGKKVNITAV
+895 
-905 NNKAVSEGD
+905 
-914 STTVGIYAQYG
+914 
-925 ATINSAAATDI
+925 
-936 VTTVEANGDANGIY
+936 
-950 NTNNFYYNGN
+950 
-960 VKLKGNFM
+960 
-968 GTVISNESS
+968 
-977 AYGIYND
+977 
-984 PLDADNTGGEVYIG
+984 
-998 KGLKL
+998 
-1003 DVTALKGEAVGIYGK
+1003 
-1018 GEHSKT
+1018 
-1024 TVLGDVTITTNGQ
+1024 
-1037 NDSYSL
+1037 
-1043 YAAAKANITLG
+1043 
-1054 SAGKTVALT
+1054 
-1063 GDVTAKDADSI
+1063 
-1074 ITLAGDTNI
+1074 
-1083 VSGTVTADAGGI
+1083 
-1095 VLGGGDKATY
+1095 LGGADDVYNVGKLIT
-1105 TVDKFVTKGAGE
+1105 E
-1117 RASAAVS
+1117 NS

-1150 SLIVTGKGVLKA
+1150 SLIVTGKGILQG
-1162 ASDKVF
+1162 
-1168 EADTSGK
+1168 TSGNLFDK
-1175 KVIAGV
+1175 NGTVAVKSAV
-1181 DQKVL
+1181 DVKVL

-1196 TSYTLADSKVYS
+1196 ASYTLADSKVYS
-1208 EALGKVDDSGVGA
+1208 EALGKVDDSGAGA
-1221 NTKTTI
+1221 KAKTTI

-1264 TLNVGDGS
+1264 TLNVGDGTS
-1272 SSVGTT
+1272 SEGAT
-1278 GINNDLGVK
+1278 GVNNDLGVK
-1287 DLDFSSTSGSGTV
+1287 DLDFSTNSGSGTV
-1300 DAIVTISNDTGLTLV
+1300 NANVTISNDTGLTLV

-1326 GNSNNNVTVG
+1326 GNSNNTVTVG
-1336 SDSGS
+1336 SGS

-1359 NAAVTLKA
+1359 NAAVTLQA

-1384 ATEGTVAVNAGA
+1384 AAEGTVAVNAGA

-1401 EDFTVGD
+1401 QDFTVGD
-1408 AGSNKSGTI
+1408 ASSNKSGTI

-1463 TVDVGTLKLNKGNIE
+1463 TVDVDTLNLNKGKVE
-1478 VTGSLTAKTLTVGDN
+1478 VTGSLTAKTLTVVDS

-1514 LGGASLMLDPDWE
+1514 LGGASLMLDPAWE

-1613 SDNKNFAAANTAT
+1613 SDNKDLAAANTAT

-1654 AQNNSNSNNDAA
+1654 AQNNGNSNNDAA

-1685 RYTIVSGFT
+1685 QYTIVSGFT

-1737 EALPGVALPNIL
+1737 TALPGVALPNIL
-1749 DAMSSQTDSPYAG
+1749 DAMRSQTDSTYAG

-1798 GALAALDLGT
+1798 GALAAMDLGT
-1808 AVQEHLSL
+1808 AAQEHLSL

-1835 DNGGIWAQYIHNKD
+1835 DNGSIWAQYIHNKD

-1880 GIAFSYGSGDSTGS
+1880 GMAFSYGSGDSTGS

-2004 SISHESVTASGWKV
+2004 SISHESVTAGGWKV

-2032 KNIAMDITVPGV
+2032 KNTAMDITVPGV

>member
-42 CISGGDVWAAQS
+42 CISGGDVWAAGTIKDQDMVITS
-54 NEKIDLSGSA
+54 NMDIVADDGGFEGATNRYAAIGHTQDATMTVTAKPGVIVNSVVTATNGRAMGIVNTGNGVLNVNGNYGFALQADTVRGIRNNGYNDLNLNGDFIIKA
-64 ASTAYADWDM
+64 V
-74 QIDSEGSFKGV
+74 SEGKDSNNDVVVGAEAFNGTNITVNGDKLNIDITTDNARIIGV
-85 YTHNGANLDFTGTE
+85 QNFNNNGKTIVFNSNDISIKAVQTGT
-99 TNIIIN
+99 
-105 NKNNAATAVANYGN
+105 
-119 NGGVMNFD
+119 
-127 AAKTSITLEHTGNV
+127 
-141 GSASPRDMGVLVN
+141 GSFCQGVLGY
-154 QGTVNFNG
+154 QSTTNFNG
-162 DALIKLNTANT
+162 DIVIDLKADKVTSQVHGVDIQCDPGNTYET
-173 ATMYGVN
+173 A
-180 VECNTNDAVPSI
+180 
-192 VNFNKKAAI
+192 VNFNNQQTDIKVEGGAGATVAAI
-201 DIVTGEAATGIFVSG
+201 R
-216 KPGSVLASGD
+216 ASGVPGTV
-226 NLNIT
+226 NLNGKVT
-231 INAGGNINGVW
+231 NLTAANINGGMAAAIISQ
-242 TRYGGTFSTGV
+242 YGAHVNSGSET
-253 SNNLNI
+253 NI
-259 NLQSDSQYST
+259 NAAVNAKDDAVAVYVGEYAGYNGNVELQGNFTADVISEN
-269 VTGIKCFSQKEGQ
+269 G
-282 DNSHAGMIDIEGSAT
+282 N
-297 INVQSANKAY
+297 AY
-307 GILNEYWQRPVD
+307 GILGE
-319 TGKVKVA
+319 
-326 GDLNITVVGKE
+326 
-337 AYGVLSD
+337 LSD
-344 NKDCDTNILGNANIN
+344 DAKSEDDGKIYIGKDLELDVTAANGDAVGIGVSGKYNKTIILGNSTIN
-359 VTGTNSSYAIHAKEG
+359 ATGKTASYAIIAEDG

-381 AGKTVALKAETTAGD
+381 AGKNVNLTGD
-396 SGKLAAAGV
+396 V
-405 YALEG
+405 
-410 GQVTIAG
+410 
-417 AKADIE
+417 
-423 ADVTANGRAIG
+423 
-434 VRVEGKDASITSA
+434 
-447 VQLNADT
+447 
-454 TNIAVNGTTTA
+454 
-465 DSNNFNEAAWVKNGS
+465 
-480 LTVNSKNLNV
+480 
-490 TGSMSGFTLEGLN
+490 
-503 VSTNGL
+503 
-509 IELNTEKTVIDIA
+509 
-522 DDYGVTGITA
+522 
-532 HNGGT
+532 
-537 FKVNKGDLII
+537 
-547 TSTNTAAN
+547 
-555 GVGKTNSIG
+555 
-564 IQSDEIGSGEPQNSI
+564 
-579 IIGPGVNKVDITVN
+579 KVD
-593 GAGSEGATPN
+593 
-603 ASNGTAGIYAV
+603 
-614 DGAIEI
+614 
-620 ASGELNVRVNS
+620 
-631 GANVSSDAS
+631 
-640 GVYSNATGIKGL
+640 
-652 NGTITVAG
+652 
-660 STRTILDV
+660 
-668 TDGYQEATG
+668 
-677 VYAGSYGDK
+677 
-686 KATVSILGDTAITA
+686 
-700 TGKTGA
+700 
-706 HALYAE
+706 
-712 KGSEITIGS
+712 
-721 KGKMVDLTVSSTN
+721 
-734 GGKVYGLD
+734 
-742 ATGGSD
+742 GGS
-748 ITVNGS
+748 V
-754 NLTIDV
+754 
-760 GSYVENGTIN
+760 IN
-770 DRIFAIDASTN
+770 
-781 KGGKIILNSDEITI
+781 
-795 VGEQKGHTVYCDG
+795 H
-808 VRANMSTI
+808 
-816 EFNGNTTIDLKADL
+816 
-830 KDGWSAIE
+830 
-838 SKNKQNQF
+838 
-846 AGINVQCDPG
+846 
-856 NIFATAINFNG
+856 
-867 SETDI
+867 
-872 KVEGKATWFAA
+872 
-883 VQGSGVPGSINF
+883 
-895 TGKKVNITAV
+895 
-905 NNKAVSEGD
+905 
-914 STTVGIYAQYG
+914 
-925 ATINSAAATDI
+925 
-936 VTTVEANGDANGIY
+936 
-950 NTNNFYYNGN
+950 
-960 VKLKGNFM
+960 
-968 GTVISNESS
+968 
-977 AYGIYND
+977 
-984 PLDADNTGGEVYIG
+984 
-998 KGLKL
+998 
-1003 DVTALKGEAVGIYGK
+1003 
-1018 GEHSKT
+1018 
-1024 TVLGDVTITTNGQ
+1024 GDVTINGQ
-1037 NDSYSL
+1037 LLVKAAGASSEYTSIGESLRINAGSDSAVQIENSSQKNVSNVLNFNSKNTELSSSGSSYISAVNIL
-1043 YAAAKANITLG
+1043 NNNQPDVTASNTVNFRGDTTKITATATDGKAQGVRIGESNFGSGKLTTDINFGATNTSINVKGNVVAGDYYDQVAGIWEGEGSYKGDVATNIAFNGKANIDVYSQGGNAYGIFVEHG
-1054 SAGKTVALT
+1054 SEIGTTIIDFNDNTVINAQNANGSGEAVYIS
-1063 GDVTAKDADSI
+1063 GDGVAVNFNKAQKKGVTVDIIGDITAANNAK
-1074 ITLAGDTNI
+1074 ITLAGDSN
-1083 VSGTVTADAGGI
+1083 VVKGMVTADAGGI
-1095 VLGGGDKATY
+1095 VLAGSDKATY
-1105 TVDKFVTKGAGE
+1105 IVNKFVTKD
-1117 RASAAVS
+1117 SVS
-1124 GTITVSGGTL
+1124 RFTTVTRGTITVSGGTL

-1272 SSVGTT
+1272 SSEGAT
-1278 GINNDLGVK
+1278 GVNNDLGVK
-1287 DLDFSSTSGSGTV
+1287 DLDFSSNSGTV
-1300 DAIVTISNDTGLTLV
+1300 DASVTISNDTGLTLV

-1326 GNSNNNVTVG
+1326 GSNNTVTVG
-1336 SDSGS
+1336 STSDSGS

-1359 NAAVTLKA
+1359 NANVTLQS

-1377 FTVGKIT
+1377 FTVDKIT

-1401 EDFTVGD
+1401 QDFTVGD
-1408 AGSNKSGTI
+1408 AINNKTGTI

-1440 LTANELSVGD
+1440 LTANELSVGT
-1450 SSNSKE
+1450 SNKE
-1456 GAVTAAG
+1456 GTVNAAG
-1463 TVDVGTLKLNKGNIE
+1463 TVDVGTLNLNKGNVE
-1478 VTGSLTAKTLTVGDN
+1478 VTGSLTAKTLTVGDS

-1502 DSAGTLTAEDVK
+1502 DRAGTLTAEDVK
-1514 LGGASLMLDPDWE
+1514 LGGASLMLDPAWE
-1527 DSSTIQTASKAGLKF
+1527 DGSRIQTASKAGLKF
-1542 NSSQIDGKLTVGQNS
+1542 NGSQIDGKLTVGQNS

-1581 KNDITAALYIDY
+1581 QNDITAALYIDY

-1613 SDNKNFAAANTAT
+1613 SDSKDLAAANTAT

-1640 LTTDGALKAGSTVN
+1640 LTTDGALKAGGTATN
-1654 AQNNSNSNNDAA
+1654 TISNGSAA

-1685 RYTIVSGFT
+1685 QYTIVSGFT

-1737 EALPGVALPNIL
+1737 TALPGVALPNIL
-1749 DAMSSQTDSPYAG
+1749 DAMSSQTDSTYAG

-1808 AVQEHLSL
+1808 AAQEHLSL

-1835 DNGGIWAQYIHNKD
+1835 DNGSIWAQYIHNKD

-1854 GGVSYDGQYNGVII
+1854 GGVSYDGQYNGIVV

-1940 TQVISMGIKGEKLIS
+1940 TQVISMGVKGEKVIS

-2004 SISHESVTASGWKV
+2004 SISHESVTAGGWKV

-2032 KNIAMDITVPGV
+2032 KNTAMDITVPGV

>member
-1 MVKVVK
+1 MAKVVK

-18 SLAKNKDLQ
+18 RLAKNKDLQ
-27 RKVLCSLLAAGVMSV
+27 KKVLCSLLAVGVMSV
-42 CISGGDVWAAQS
+42 CISGGDVWAAGTIKDQDMVITS
-54 NEKIDLSGSA
+54 NMNIVADDGGFEGATNRYAAIGHTQDATMTVTAKPGVIVNSVVTATNGRAMGIVNTGNGVLNVNGNYGFALQADTVRGIRNNGYNDLNLNGDFIIKA
-64 ASTAYADWDM
+64 V
-74 QIDSEGSFKGV
+74 SEGKDSNNDVVVGAEAFNGTNITVNGDKLNIDITTDNARIIGV
-85 YTHNGANLDFTGTE
+85 QNFNNNGKTIVFNSNDISIKAVQTGT
-99 TNIIIN
+99 
-105 NKNNAATAVANYGN
+105 
-119 NGGVMNFD
+119 
-127 AAKTSITLEHTGNV
+127 
-141 GSASPRDMGVLVN
+141 GSFCQGVLGY
-154 QGTVNFNG
+154 QSTTNFNG
-162 DALIKLNTANT
+162 DIVIDLKADKVTSQVHGVDIQCDPGNTYET
-173 ATMYGVN
+173 A
-180 VECNTNDAVPSI
+180 
-192 VNFNKKAAI
+192 VNFNNQQTDIKVEGGAGATVAAI
-201 DIVTGEAATGIFVSG
+201 R
-216 KPGSVLASGD
+216 ASGVPGTV
-226 NLNIT
+226 NLNGKVT
-231 INAGGNINGVW
+231 NLTAANINGGMAAAIISQ
-242 TRYGGTFSTGV
+242 YGAHVNSGSET
-253 SNNLNI
+253 NI
-259 NLQSDSQYST
+259 NAAVNAKDDAVAVYVGEYAGYNGNVELQGNFTADVISEN
-269 VTGIKCFSQKEGQ
+269 G
-282 DNSHAGMIDIEGSAT
+282 N
-297 INVQSANKAY
+297 AY
-307 GILNEYWQRPVD
+307 GILGE
-319 TGKVKVA
+319 
-326 GDLNITVVGKE
+326 
-337 AYGVLSD
+337 LSD
-344 NKDCDTNILGNANIN
+344 DAKSEDDGKIYIGKDLELDVTAANGDAVGIGVSGKYNKTIILGNSTIN
-359 VTGTNSSYAIHAKEG
+359 ATGKTASYAIIAEDG

-381 AGKTVALKAETTAGD
+381 AGKNVNLTGD
-396 SGKLAAAGV
+396 V
-405 YALEG
+405 
-410 GQVTIAG
+410 
-417 AKADIE
+417 
-423 ADVTANGRAIG
+423 
-434 VRVEGKDASITSA
+434 
-447 VQLNADT
+447 
-454 TNIAVNGTTTA
+454 
-465 DSNNFNEAAWVKNGS
+465 
-480 LTVNSKNLNV
+480 
-490 TGSMSGFTLEGLN
+490 
-503 VSTNGL
+503 
-509 IELNTEKTVIDIA
+509 
-522 DDYGVTGITA
+522 
-532 HNGGT
+532 
-537 FKVNKGDLII
+537 
-547 TSTNTAAN
+547 
-555 GVGKTNSIG
+555 
-564 IQSDEIGSGEPQNSI
+564 
-579 IIGPGVNKVDITVN
+579 KVD
-593 GAGSEGATPN
+593 
-603 ASNGTAGIYAV
+603 
-614 DGAIEI
+614 
-620 ASGELNVRVNS
+620 
-631 GANVSSDAS
+631 
-640 GVYSNATGIKGL
+640 
-652 NGTITVAG
+652 
-660 STRTILDV
+660 
-668 TDGYQEATG
+668 
-677 VYAGSYGDK
+677 
-686 KATVSILGDTAITA
+686 
-700 TGKTGA
+700 
-706 HALYAE
+706 
-712 KGSEITIGS
+712 
-721 KGKMVDLTVSSTN
+721 
-734 GGKVYGLD
+734 
-742 ATGGSD
+742 GGS
-748 ITVNGS
+748 V
-754 NLTIDV
+754 
-760 GSYVENGTIN
+760 IN
-770 DRIFAIDASTN
+770 
-781 KGGKIILNSDEITI
+781 
-795 VGEQKGHTVYCDG
+795 H
-808 VRANMSTI
+808 
-816 EFNGNTTIDLKADL
+816 
-830 KDGWSAIE
+830 
-838 SKNKQNQF
+838 
-846 AGINVQCDPG
+846 
-856 NIFATAINFNG
+856 
-867 SETDI
+867 
-872 KVEGKATWFAA
+872 
-883 VQGSGVPGSINF
+883 
-895 TGKKVNITAV
+895 
-905 NNKAVSEGD
+905 
-914 STTVGIYAQYG
+914 
-925 ATINSAAATDI
+925 
-936 VTTVEANGDANGIY
+936 
-950 NTNNFYYNGN
+950 
-960 VKLKGNFM
+960 
-968 GTVISNESS
+968 
-977 AYGIYND
+977 
-984 PLDADNTGGEVYIG
+984 
-998 KGLKL
+998 
-1003 DVTALKGEAVGIYGK
+1003 
-1018 GEHSKT
+1018 
-1024 TVLGDVTITTNGQ
+1024 GDVTINGQ
-1037 NDSYSL
+1037 LLVKAAGASSEYTSIGESLRINAGSDSAVQIENSSQKNVSNVLNFNSKNTELSSSGSSYISAVNIL
-1043 YAAAKANITLG
+1043 NNNQPDVTASNTVNFRGDTTKITATATDGKAQGVRIGESNFGSGKLTTDINFGATNTSINVKGNVVAGDYYDQVAGIWEGEGSYKGDVATNIAFNGKANIDVYSQGGNAYGIFVEHG
-1054 SAGKTVALT
+1054 SEIGTTIIDFNDNTVINAQNANGSGEAVYIS
-1063 GDVTAKDADSI
+1063 GDGVAVNFNKAQKKGVTVDIIGDITAANNAK
-1074 ITLAGDTNI
+1074 ITLAGDSN
-1083 VSGTVTADAGGI
+1083 VVKGTVTADAGGI
-1095 VLGGGDKATY
+1095 VLAGSDKATY
-1105 TVDKFVTKGAGE
+1105 IVNKFVTKD
-1117 RASAAVS
+1117 SVS
-1124 GTITVSGGTL
+1124 RFTTVTRGTITVSGGTL

-1272 SSVGTT
+1272 SSEGAT
-1278 GINNDLGVK
+1278 GVNNDLGVK
-1287 DLDFSSTSGSGTV
+1287 DLNFSSNSGTV
-1300 DAIVTISNDTGLTLV
+1300 DASVTISNDTGLTLV

-1326 GNSNNNVTVG
+1326 GSNNTVTVG
-1336 SDSGS
+1336 STSDSGS

-1359 NAAVTLKA
+1359 NANVTLQS

-1377 FTVGKIT
+1377 FTVDKIT

-1401 EDFTVGD
+1401 QDFTVGD
-1408 AGSNKSGTI
+1408 AINNKTGTI

-1440 LTANELSVGD
+1440 LTANELSVGT
-1450 SSNSKE
+1450 SNKE
-1456 GAVTAAG
+1456 GTVTAAG
-1463 TVDVGTLKLNKGNIE
+1463 TVDVGTLNLNKGNVE
-1478 VTGSLTAKTLTVGDN
+1478 VTGSLTAKTLTVGDS

-1502 DSAGTLTAEDVK
+1502 DRAGTLTAEDVK
-1514 LGGASLMLDPDWE
+1514 LGGASLMLDPAWE
-1527 DSSTIQTASKAGLKF
+1527 DGSTIQTASKAGLKF
-1542 NSSQIDGKLTVGQNS
+1542 NGSQIDGKLTVGQNS

-1581 KNDITAALYIDY
+1581 QNDITAALYIDY

-1613 SDNKNFAAANTAT
+1613 SDSKDLVAANTAT

-1640 LTTDGALKAGSTVN
+1640 LTIDGALKAGGTATN
-1654 AQNNSNSNNDAA
+1654 TISNGSAA

-1685 RYTIVSGFT
+1685 QYTIVSGFT
-1694 NSGSAVT
+1694 NSGSAVI

-1729 STQKVKAS
+1729 STQKVKAN

-1808 AVQEHLSL
+1808 AAQEHLSL

-1835 DNGGIWAQYIHNKD
+1835 DNGSIWAQYIHNKD

-1854 GGVSYDGQYNGVII
+1854 GGVSYDGQYNGIVV

-1940 TQVISMGIKGEKLIS
+1940 TQVISMGVKGEKVIS

-2004 SISHESVTASGWKV
+2004 SISHESVTAGGWKV

-2032 KNIAMDITVPGV
+2032 KNTAMDITVPGV